1 MASEPRDSPPGYERT
16 PPASSTHQPSN
27 NTYCHAAFAL
37 KHISKGKAAGQRAPL
52 WIRAR
57 FQALLFTLGC
67 HIQRHCG
74 KVLFI
79 GLLVFGALSVGLRV
93 AAIETDIEQ
102 LWVEAGSRVSREL
115 RYTKDKQGE
124 ENVFTSQ
131 MLIQT
136 PKQEGTNI
144 LTQESLLLHLEA
156 ALSASKVQ
164 VSLYGKSWDL
174 NKICFK
180 SGVPIIENV
189 MIERMIDKLF
199 PCMIITPLDCF
210 WEGSKLQGGSAYLPG
225 MPDIQWMNLDPLK
238 LMDQL
243 SQFTSLE
250 GFREMLDKA
259 QVGHA
264 YMNRPCLDPNDP
276 DCPLSA
282 PNKDLR
288 QSPDIAVELK
298 GGCHGFSKKFMHWQE
313 ELILGERERS
323 SQGSL
328 QSAEALQTMFLLMS
342 PKQLY
347 EHFKDDYEIHDIN
360 WNEEK
365 ATAILETWQRK
376 FVEVVHGSIPQNSSS
391 NVYAFSTTTLNDIM
405 KSFSDVSVIR
415 VAGGYLLMLAYA
427 CVTMLRWDCAKS
439 QGAVGLAGVLLVALS
454 VAAGLGLCSLLGLSF
469 NAATTQVLP
478 FLALGIGVDDMFLL
492 AHSFTETGSNI
503 PFKACD
509 TNLLSSLFCEKTG
522 DCLRRTGTSVA
533 LTSIN
538 NMIAFFMAA
547 LVPIPAL
554 RAFSLQAAVVVVFNF
569 AMVLLIFPAILSLDL
584 HRREDKRLDILCC
597 FYSPCSSRVIQI
609 QPQEFSDAN
618 DNHAPPHP
626 HAPAMG
632 TFTGSTTITTSTH
645 ITTTVQAFT
654 QCDAAGQHIVTILP
668 PTSQISTSP
677 GPPPPS
683 SSSTDQYGSRLFTPS
698 SSTRD
703 LLSQTEENNPG
714 RECVPLPFLRWDL
727 ARFARDK
734 YAPLLL
740 KPETKTAVV
749 VAFVA
754 LLGLSLYG
762 TTKVHDGLYL
772 TDIVPRDTK
781 EYDFISAQFKY
792 FSFYNMYLV
801 TMDGFDYAHSQ
812 RELVQLHNAFNSVK
826 YIVRDSDQKLP
837 RMWLHYFQDWLRGLQ
852 ASFDADWE
860 AGRITYESYRN
871 GTEDGALAYKLL
883 IQTGSKKEPFNYSQL
898 TSRRLV
904 DDDGMIP
911 AEVFYIYLTVW
922 VSNDPL
928 GYAASQAN
936 FYPHPHEWIHDKYDT
951 TGENLRIPAA
961 EPLEFAQFPF
971 YLNGLRQASDFIE
984 AIESVRSICEEFM
997 RKGIQNYPNG
1007 YPFLFWEQYI
1017 GLRHWF
1023 LLSISVV
1030 LACTF
1035 LVCAIL
1041 LLNPW
1046 TAGVIVFILAMMTVE
1061 LFGIM
1066 GLIGIKLSA
1075 IPVVILIASVGIGV
1089 EFTVHIALGF
1099 LTAIGDRNTRSAVAL
1114 EHMFAPVMD
1123 GAISTLLGVLMLA
1136 GSEFDFI
1143 MRYFFAVLAIL
1154 TLLGILNG
1162 LVLLPVLLSIMG
1174 PPAEVAP
1181 ANGGNCLSSP
1191 SPKVTPPAMNHHG
1204 YYAGHIPS
1212 GRRQAFSEVSD
1223 SEYYSETTTT
1233 SGIGEEDYKHSDR
1246 SAYITAPNQPPTSRI
1261 LLEASKNPTF
1271 PKLTVVKP
1279 FSEGPAAGDPKDQ
1292 ANESA
1297 QNAVNS
1303 ISSQVM
1309 RWDGKQDYQGHRR
1322 QHLPSDRAH
1331 CPGRTTHC
1339 GPSRGPQQNRTKAP
1353 AHAGNTVTMVTAT
1366 ASVTVAVHPSL
1377 PGSYQGYMH
1386 EGFED
1391 SESDSFEDTKRTSQ
1405 TYGRAT
1411 HSSKRDSLEIQDLES
1426 LEKNQHQAKQGLAT
1440 SGLSESDT
1448 APAFEVTVMAPQ
1460 PQGQPRGREAGEGTD
1475 STAQRCPVQARL
1487 QLRFERT
1494 GILRKMLACLHML
1507 KTEQPARELLAFEF
1521 WPPNRPHSLTLLK
1534 THSYSFHEDSG

>member
-1 MASEPRDSPPGYERT
+1 MASDPRDPGPAGGVFGDLPPSYTRSPPPVNSDLLRR
-16 PPASSTHQPSN
+16 PS
-27 NTYCHAAFAL
+27 YCHAAFAL
-37 KHISKGKAAGQRAPL
+37 KQISKGKAVGQKAPL
-52 WIRAR
+52 WIRAK
-57 FQALLFTLGC
+57 FQAFLFSLGC

-93 AAIETDIEQ
+93 AAIETDIEK
-102 LWVEAGSRVSREL
+102 LWVEAGSRVSKEL
-115 RYTKDKQGE
+115 RYTKEKQGE
-124 ENVFTSQ
+124 ESVFTSQ

-144 LTQESLLLHLEA
+144 LTQEALLLHLEA

-199 PCMIITPLDCF
+199 PCMIVTPLDCF

-238 LMDQL
+238 LMEEL

-264 YMNRPCLDPNDP
+264 YMNRPCLDPNDT
-276 DCPLSA
+276 DCPYSA
-282 PNKDLR
+282 PNKDPW
-288 QSPDIAVELK
+288 QVPDIAAELQ

-313 ELILGERERS
+313 ELILGERVKD
-323 SQGSL
+323 SQNAL

-360 WNEEK
+360 WNEDK
-365 ATAILETWQRK
+365 ATAILESWQRK

-492 AHSFTETGSNI
+492 AHSFTETRSNI
-503 PFKACD
+503 PFK
-509 TNLLSSLFCEKTG
+509 ERTG

-538 NMIAFFMAA
+538 NMLAFFMAA

-554 RAFSLQAAVVVVFNF
+554 RAFSLQAAIVVVFNF

-584 HRREDKRLDILCC
+584 QRREDKRLDILCC

-618 DNHAPPHP
+618 DNHQ
-626 HAPAMG
+626 HAPA
-632 TFTGSTTITTSTH
+632 TPTYTGSTITTSTH

-677 GPPPPS
+677 PS
-683 SSSTDQYGSRLFTPS
+683 MVLSTPTPTADPYGSQLFTTS

-703 LLSQTEENNPG
+703 LLAQVEEPKEG
-714 RECVPLPFLRWDL
+714 RECVPLPFFRWNL
-727 ARFARDK
+727 SNFAREK

-740 KPETKTAVV
+740 KPETKTVV
-749 VAFVA
+749 VVVFVA
-754 LLGLSLYG
+754 LLSLSLYG
-762 TTKVHDGLYL
+762 TTMVHDGLYL

-781 EYDFISAQFKY
+781 EYDFITAQFKY

-801 TMDGFDYAHSQ
+801 TMDGFDYARSQ
-812 RELVQLHNAFNSVK
+812 RQLLQLHNAFNSVK
-826 YIVRDSDQKLP
+826 YVVKDSNHRLP
-837 RMWLHYFQDWLRGLQ
+837 RMWLHYFQDWLKGLQ
-852 ASFDADWE
+852 ATFDADWE
-860 AGRITYESYRN
+860 AGRITSDSYRN

-883 IQTGSKKEPFNYSQL
+883 IQTGSKKDPFNYSQL

-904 DDDGMIP
+904 DEDGLIP
-911 AEVFYIYLTVW
+911 PEVFYIYLTVW

-936 FYPHPHEWIHDKYDT
+936 FYPHPREWIHDKYDT

-984 AIESVRSICEEFM
+984 AIESVRTICEEFM
-997 RKGIQNYPNG
+997 RQGIQNYPNG

-1046 TAGVIVFILAMMTVE
+1046 TAGIIVFILAMMTVE

-1099 LTAIGDRNTRSAVAL
+1099 LTAIGDRNTRSAVAM
-1114 EHMFAPVMD
+1114 EHMFAPVID

-1162 LVLLPVLLSIMG
+1162 LVLLPVLLSLMG
-1174 PPAEVAP
+1174 PPAEVIP
-1181 ANGGNCLSSP
+1181 ANNGNHLQSP
-1191 SPKVTPPAMNHHG
+1191 SPEPMPPPMNHHG
-1204 YYAGHIPS
+1204 YYAGHIPK
-1212 GRRQAFSEVSD
+1212 GPRQAFSETSD

-1233 SGIGEEDYKHSDR
+1233 SGICEEEYKYCDR
-1246 SAYITAPNQPPTSRI
+1246 STYITPPAQPPTSHI
-1261 LLEASKNPTF
+1261 LLEASKNPSF

-1279 FSEGPAAGDPKDQ
+1279 F
-1292 ANESA
+1292 NESSSKGQNSESK

-1303 ISSQVM
+1303 VSSQIT
-1309 RWDGKQDYQGHRR
+1309 RWDNKHEYQGQRR
-1322 QHLPSDRAH
+1322 QHLPSDRTH
-1331 CPGRTTHC
+1331 CPRRTTQC
-1339 GPSRGPQQNRTKAP
+1339 GPGPQPGRGQHQNRTTAP
-1353 AHAGNTVTMVTAT
+1353 VHSPGALQRPNNAITMVTAT

-1386 EGFED
+1386 EGFENN
-1391 SESDSFEDTKRTSQ
+1391 ESDSLDDSKRTSQ
-1405 TYGRAT
+1405 TYGKAT
-1411 HSSKRDSLEIQDLES
+1411 HYKRDSLELQDLES
-1426 LEKNQHQAKQGLAT
+1426 TEKSQHQANQTLGGAWI
-1440 SGLSESDT
+1440 
-1448 APAFEVTVMAPQ
+1448 
-1460 PQGQPRGREAGEGTD
+1460 
-1475 STAQRCPVQARL
+1475 QAA
-1487 QLRFERT
+1487 
-1494 GILRKMLACLHML
+1494 KDC
-1507 KTEQPARELLAFEF
+1507 
-1521 WPPNRPHSLTLLK
+1521 
-1534 THSYSFHEDSG
+1534 

>member
-1 MASEPRDSPPGYERT
+1 QSNGFCSSDICNSGDLTDDDDNNAAVIFSP
-16 PPASSTHQPSN
+16 SLLLQ
-27 NTYCHAAFAL
+27 
-37 KHISKGKAAGQRAPL
+37 IQGKAVGQKAPL

-57 FQALLFTLGC
+57 FQAFLFSLGC

-93 AAIETDIEQ
+93 AAIETNIEQ
-102 LWVEAGSRVSREL
+102 LWVEAGSRVSTEL
-115 RYTKDKQGE
+115 RYTREKQGE
-124 ENVFTSQ
+124 ESVFTSQ

-136 PKQEGTNI
+136 PKEEGTNI
-144 LTQESLLLHLEA
+144 LTQEALLVHMEA

-164 VSLYGKSWDL
+164 VSLFGKSWDL
-174 NKICFK
+174 NKICYK
-180 SGVPIIENV
+180 SGVPIIENI
-189 MIERMIDKLF
+189 MIERLF

-210 WEGSKLQGGSAYLPG
+210 WEGAKLQGGSAYLPG
-225 MPDIQWMNLDPLK
+225 MPDIQWMNLDPVK
-238 LMDQL
+238 LMEEL

-264 YMNRPCLDPNDP
+264 YMNRPCLDPSDP

-282 PNKDLR
+282 PNKEQR
-288 QSPDIAVELK
+288 ESPDIAGRLQ
-298 GGCHGFSKKFMHWQE
+298 GGCHGFSRKFMHWQE
-313 ELILGERERS
+313 ELILGGRVKS
-323 SQGSL
+323 SQDAL
-328 QSAEALQTMFLLMS
+328 LSAEALQTMFLLMS
-342 PKQLY
+342 PKQLF
-347 EHFKDDYEIHDIN
+347 EHFKDDYEILDIN

-365 ATAILETWQRK
+365 ATAILESWQRK
-376 FVEVVHGSIPQNSSS
+376 FVEVVHQSIPDNSSQS
-391 NVYAFSTTTLNDIM
+391 IHAFSTTTLNDIM

-503 PFKACD
+503 PFK
-509 TNLLSSLFCEKTG
+509 ERTG

-538 NMIAFFMAA
+538 NMLAFFMAA

-554 RAFSLQAAVVVVFNF
+554 RAFSLQAAIVVVFNF

-584 HRREDKRLDILCC
+584 HRREDKRLDVLCC
-597 FYSPCSSRVIQI
+597 LYSPCSDRVIQLSPTRLDR
-609 QPQEFSDAN
+609 QS
-618 DNHAPPHP
+618 PPARRSP
-626 HAPAMG
+626 PRCRLSRSATPPA
-632 TFTGSTTITTSTH
+632 
-645 ITTTVQAFT
+645 
-654 QCDAAGQHIVTILP
+654 
-668 PTSQISTSP
+668 STSSP
-677 GPPPPS
+677 SCRLHPRSPPAPPPS
-683 SSSTDQYGSRLFTPS
+683 SSVLPRKLKVKKSENALNNHSSKSVVFVELNAKARLSAPPTALSPSPSTTSVPDPYGSQLFTPTS

-703 LLSQTEENNPG
+703 LLAQVEDSKSG
-714 RECVPLPFLRWDL
+714 KKCVPLPFLRWNL
-727 ARFARDK
+727 SSFARDK

-740 KPETKTAVV
+740 KPKSKAVV
-749 VAFVA
+749 VVLFLG

-762 TTKVHDGLYL
+762 TTMVHDGLYL

-781 EYDFISAQFKY
+781 EYDFIDAQFKY

-801 TMDGFDYAHSQ
+801 TMDGFDYARSQ
-812 RELVQLHNAFNSVK
+812 RLLIQLHNAFNSVR
-826 YIVRDSDQKLP
+826 YVVRDSDDKLP

-852 ASFDADWE
+852 AAFDADWQ
-860 AGRITYESYRN
+860 AGRITADSYRN

-883 IQTGSKKEPFNYSQL
+883 IQTGSKKEPFNLSQL
-898 TSRRLV
+898 TTRRLV
-904 DDDGMIP
+904 DAEGLIP
-911 AEVFYIYLTVW
+911 PEVFYIYLTVW

-936 FYPHPHEWIHDKYDT
+936 FYPHPREWIHDKYDT

-971 YLNGLRQASDFIE
+971 YLNGLRQASDFVE
-984 AIESVRSICEEFM
+984 AIESVRAICDEFS
-997 RKGIQNYPNG
+997 RKGVLNYPNG

-1046 TAGVIVFILAMMTVE
+1046 TAGIIVFILAMMTVE

-1099 LTAIGDRNTRSAVAL
+1099 LTAIGSRNKRSAVAL
-1114 EHMFAPVMD
+1114 EHMFAPVVD

-1154 TLLGILNG
+1154 TVLGMLNG
-1162 LVLLPVLLSIMG
+1162 LVLLPVLLSMTG
-1174 PPAEVAP
+1174 PPAEVTPVDNAS
-1181 ANGGNCLSSP
+1181 CLPTP
-1191 SPKVTPPAMNHHG
+1191 SPEPPLPPPMTHHG
-1204 YYAGHIPS
+1204 FYAGHHNPRS
-1212 GRRQAFSEVSD
+1212 SRQQLF
-1223 SEYYSETTTT
+1223 
-1233 SGIGEEDYKHSDR
+1233 
-1246 SAYITAPNQPPTSRI
+1246 
-1261 LLEASKNPTF
+1261 LLQ
-1271 PKLTVVKP
+1271 VVKP
-1279 FSEGPAAGDPKDQ
+1279 FTETTTAAGGRIEPLS
-1292 ANESA
+1292 ESTLTA
-1297 QNAVNS
+1297 QS
-1303 ISSQVM
+1303 PLGSQVTC
-1309 RWDGKQDYQGHRR
+1309 WDGNKREQQKRLPAPAG

-1331 CPGRTTHC
+1331 FAGRTC
-1339 GPSRGPQQNRTKAP
+1339 QNGPRLQNGRRPQPNRTKGPSYGHSSSAAP
-1353 AHAGNTVTMVTAT
+1353 AQPGASGGPVTMVTAT
-1366 ASVTVAVHPSL
+1366 ASVTVAVHPNL
-1377 PGSYQGYMH
+1377 PGAAYQGYMH
-1386 EGFED
+1386 EGFDTD
-1391 SESDSFEDTKRTSQ
+1391 SESDCFEAASRTFGDK
-1405 TYGRAT
+1405 TNF
-1411 HSSKRDSLEIQDLES
+1411 SSCKRDSLELQDLEAA
-1426 LEKNQHQAKQGLAT
+1426 QAQTEYRLGKTQGERLFYFHPDTKQEEDLFLFVLFRLNK
-1440 SGLSESDT
+1440 LSS
-1448 APAFEVTVMAPQ
+1448 FSVFCV
-1460 PQGQPRGREAGEGTD
+1460 
-1475 STAQRCPVQARL
+1475 L
-1487 QLRFERT
+1487 QV
-1494 GILRKMLACLHML
+1494 G
-1507 KTEQPARELLAFEF
+1507 
-1521 WPPNRPHSLTLLK
+1521 
-1534 THSYSFHEDSG
+1534 

>member
-1 MASEPRDSPPGYERT
+1 MASDPRDPGPAGGVFGDLPPSYTRSPPPVNSDLLRR
-16 PPASSTHQPSN
+16 PS
-27 NTYCHAAFAL
+27 YCHAAFAL
-37 KHISKGKAAGQRAPL
+37 KQISKGKAVGQKAPL

-57 FQALLFTLGC
+57 FQAFLFSLGC

-93 AAIETDIEQ
+93 AAIETDIEK
-102 LWVEAGSRVSREL
+102 LWVEAGSRVSKEL
-115 RYTKDKQGE
+115 RYTKEKQGE
-124 ENVFTSQ
+124 ESVFTSQ

-144 LTQESLLLHLEA
+144 LTQEALLLHLEA

-199 PCMIITPLDCF
+199 PCMIVTPLDCF

-238 LMDQL
+238 LMEEL

-264 YMNRPCLDPNDP
+264 YMNRPCLDPNDT
-276 DCPLSA
+276 DCPYSA
-282 PNKDLR
+282 PNKDPW
-288 QSPDIAVELK
+288 QVPDIAAELQ

-313 ELILGERERS
+313 ELILGERVKD
-323 SQGSL
+323 SQNAL

-360 WNEEK
+360 WNEDK
-365 ATAILETWQRK
+365 ATAILESWQRK

-492 AHSFTETGSNI
+492 AHSFTETRSNI
-503 PFKACD
+503 PFK
-509 TNLLSSLFCEKTG
+509 ERTG

-538 NMIAFFMAA
+538 NMLAFFMAA

-554 RAFSLQAAVVVVFNF
+554 RAFSLQAAIVVVFNF

-584 HRREDKRLDILCC
+584 QRREDKRLDILCC

-618 DNHAPPHP
+618 DNHQ
-626 HAPAMG
+626 HAPA
-632 TFTGSTTITTSTH
+632 TPTYTGSTITTSTH

-677 GPPPPS
+677 PS
-683 SSSTDQYGSRLFTPS
+683 MVLSTPTPTADPYGSQLFTTS

-703 LLSQTEENNPG
+703 LLAQVEEPKEG
-714 RECVPLPFLRWDL
+714 RECVPLPFFRWNL
-727 ARFARDK
+727 SNFAREK

-740 KPETKTAVV
+740 KPETKTVV
-749 VAFVA
+749 VVVFVA
-754 LLGLSLYG
+754 LLSLSLYG
-762 TTKVHDGLYL
+762 TTMVHDGLYL

-781 EYDFISAQFKY
+781 EYDFITAQFKY

-801 TMDGFDYAHSQ
+801 TMDGFDYARSQ
-812 RELVQLHNAFNSVK
+812 RQLLQLHNAFNSVK
-826 YIVRDSDQKLP
+826 YVVKDSNHRLP
-837 RMWLHYFQDWLRGLQ
+837 RMWLHYFQDWLKGLQ
-852 ASFDADWE
+852 ATFDADWE
-860 AGRITYESYRN
+860 AGRITSDSYRN

-883 IQTGSKKEPFNYSQL
+883 IQTGSKKDPFNYSQL

-904 DDDGMIP
+904 DEDGLIP
-911 AEVFYIYLTVW
+911 PEVFYIYLTVW

-936 FYPHPHEWIHDKYDT
+936 FYPHPREWIHDKYDT

-984 AIESVRSICEEFM
+984 AIESVRTICEEFM
-997 RKGIQNYPNG
+997 RQGIQNYPNG

-1099 LTAIGDRNTRSAVAL
+1099 LTAIGDRNTRSAVAM
-1114 EHMFAPVMD
+1114 EHMFAPVID

-1162 LVLLPVLLSIMG
+1162 LVLLPVLLSLMG
-1174 PPAEVAP
+1174 PPAEVIP
-1181 ANGGNCLSSP
+1181 ANNGNHLQSP
-1191 SPKVTPPAMNHHG
+1191 SPEPMPPPMNHHG
-1204 YYAGHIPS
+1204 YYAGHIPK
-1212 GRRQAFSEVSD
+1212 GPRQAFSETSD

-1233 SGIGEEDYKHSDR
+1233 SGICEEEYKYCDR
-1246 SAYITAPNQPPTSRI
+1246 STYITPPAQPPTSHI
-1261 LLEASKNPTF
+1261 LLEASKNPSF

-1279 FSEGPAAGDPKDQ
+1279 F
-1292 ANESA
+1292 NESSSKGQNSESK

-1303 ISSQVM
+1303 VSSQIT
-1309 RWDGKQDYQGHRR
+1309 RWDNKHEYQGQRR
-1322 QHLPSDRAH
+1322 QHLPSDRTH
-1331 CPGRTTHC
+1331 CPRRTTQC
-1339 GPSRGPQQNRTKAP
+1339 GPGPQPGRGQHQNRTTAP
-1353 AHAGNTVTMVTAT
+1353 AHSPGALQRPNNAITMVTAT

-1386 EGFED
+1386 EGFENN
-1391 SESDSFEDTKRTSQ
+1391 ESDSLDDSKRTSQ
-1405 TYGRAT
+1405 TYGKAT
-1411 HSSKRDSLEIQDLES
+1411 HYKRDSLELQDLES
-1426 LEKNQHQAKQGLAT
+1426 TEKSQHQANQTLGGAWI
-1440 SGLSESDT
+1440 
-1448 APAFEVTVMAPQ
+1448 
-1460 PQGQPRGREAGEGTD
+1460 
-1475 STAQRCPVQARL
+1475 QAA
-1487 QLRFERT
+1487 
-1494 GILRKMLACLHML
+1494 KDC
-1507 KTEQPARELLAFEF
+1507 
-1521 WPPNRPHSLTLLK
+1521 
-1534 THSYSFHEDSG
+1534 

>member
-1 MASEPRDSPPGYERT
+1 MASDPRDPGPAGGVNGDLPPSYTRSPPPVNSDLLRR
-16 PPASSTHQPSN
+16 PS
-27 NTYCHAAFAL
+27 YCHAAFAL
-37 KHISKGKAAGQRAPL
+37 KQISKGKAVGQKAPL

-57 FQALLFTLGC
+57 FQAFLFSLGC

-93 AAIETDIEQ
+93 AAIETDIEK
-102 LWVEAGSRVSREL
+102 LWVEAGSRVSKEL
-115 RYTKDKQGE
+115 HYTKEKQGE
-124 ENVFTSQ
+124 ESVFTSQ

-136 PKQEGTNI
+136 PKQEGNNI
-144 LTQESLLLHLEA
+144 LTQEALLLHLEA

-199 PCMIITPLDCF
+199 PCMIVTPLDCF

-238 LMDQL
+238 LMEEL

-250 GFREMLDKA
+250 GFRDMLDKA

-264 YMNRPCLDPNDP
+264 YMNRPCLDPNDT
-276 DCPLSA
+276 DCPHSA
-282 PNKDLR
+282 PNKDPW
-288 QSPDIAVELK
+288 QVPDIAAELQ

-313 ELILGERERS
+313 ELILGERVKD
-323 SQGSL
+323 SQNAL

-360 WNEEK
+360 WNEDK
-365 ATAILETWQRK
+365 ATAILESWQRK
-376 FVEVVHGSIPQNSSS
+376 FVEIVHGSIPQNSSS

-492 AHSFTETGSNI
+492 AHSFTETRSNI
-503 PFKACD
+503 PFK
-509 TNLLSSLFCEKTG
+509 ERTG

-554 RAFSLQAAVVVVFNF
+554 RAFSLQAAIVVVFNF

-609 QPQEFSDAN
+609 QPQEFSDSN
-618 DNHAPPHP
+618 DNNQ
-626 HAPAMG
+626 HAPA
-632 TFTGSTTITTSTH
+632 TPTYTGSTITTSTH

-677 GPPPPS
+677 PS
-683 SSSTDQYGSRLFTPS
+683 MVLSTPTPTADPYGSQLFTTS

-703 LLSQTEENNPG
+703 LLAQVEEPKEG
-714 RECVPLPFLRWDL
+714 RECVPLPFFRWNL
-727 ARFARDK
+727 SNFAREK

-740 KPETKTAVV
+740 KPETKTVV
-749 VAFVA
+749 VVVFVA
-754 LLGLSLYG
+754 LLSLSLYG
-762 TTKVHDGLYL
+762 TTMVHDGLYL

-781 EYDFISAQFKY
+781 EYDFITAQFKY

-801 TMDGFDYAHSQ
+801 TMDGFDYARSQ
-812 RELVQLHNAFNSVK
+812 RQLLQLHNAFNSVK
-826 YIVRDSDQKLP
+826 YVVKDSNHKLP
-837 RMWLHYFQDWLRGLQ
+837 RMWLHYFQDWLKGLQ
-852 ASFDADWE
+852 ATFDADWE
-860 AGRITYESYRN
+860 AGRITYDSYRN

-904 DDDGMIP
+904 DEDGLIP
-911 AEVFYIYLTVW
+911 PEVFYIYLTVW

-936 FYPHPHEWIHDKYDT
+936 FYPHPREWIHDKYDT

-984 AIESVRSICEEFM
+984 AIESVRTVCEEFM
-997 RKGIQNYPNG
+997 RQGIQNYPNG

-1099 LTAIGDRNTRSAVAL
+1099 LTAIGDRNTRSAMAM
-1114 EHMFAPVMD
+1114 EHMFAPVID

-1162 LVLLPVLLSIMG
+1162 LVLLPVLLSLMG
-1174 PPAEVAP
+1174 PPAEVVP
-1181 ANGGNCLSSP
+1181 ANNGNHLQSP
-1191 SPKVTPPAMNHHG
+1191 FPEPMPPPMNTHG
-1204 YYAGHIPS
+1204 YYDGYIPK
-1212 GRRQAFSEVSD
+1212 GPRQAFSETSD

-1233 SGIGEEDYKHSDR
+1233 SGIGEEEYKYCDR
-1246 SAYITAPNQPPTSRI
+1246 SAYITSPAQPPTSHI
-1261 LLEASKNPTF
+1261 LLEASKNPSF
-1271 PKLTVVKP
+1271 PKLTVSRP
-1279 FSEGPAAGDPKDQ
+1279 
-1292 ANESA
+1292 
-1297 QNAVNS
+1297 
-1303 ISSQVM
+1303 
-1309 RWDGKQDYQGHRR
+1309 
-1322 QHLPSDRAH
+1322 DRK
-1331 CPGRTTHC
+1331 
-1339 GPSRGPQQNRTKAP
+1339 N
-1353 AHAGNTVTMVTAT
+1353 
-1366 ASVTVAVHPSL
+1366 
-1377 PGSYQGYMH
+1377 
-1386 EGFED
+1386 
-1391 SESDSFEDTKRTSQ
+1391 SESKC
-1405 TYGRAT
+1405 
-1411 HSSKRDSLEIQDLES
+1411 L
-1426 LEKNQHQAKQGLAT
+1426 
-1440 SGLSESDT
+1440 
-1448 APAFEVTVMAPQ
+1448 
-1460 PQGQPRGREAGEGTD
+1460 
-1475 STAQRCPVQARL
+1475 RCSA
-1487 QLRFERT
+1487 
-1494 GILRKMLACLHML
+1494 
-1507 KTEQPARELLAFEF
+1507 
-1521 WPPNRPHSLTLLK
+1521 
-1534 THSYSFHEDSG
+1534 

>member
-1 MASEPRDSPPGYERT
+1 
-16 PPASSTHQPSN
+16 STV
-27 NTYCHAAFAL
+27 
-37 KHISKGKAAGQRAPL
+37 GQKAPL

-57 FQALLFTLGC
+57 FQAFLFSLGC

-93 AAIETDIEQ
+93 AAIETDIEK
-102 LWVEAGSRVSREL
+102 LWVEAGSRVSKEL
-115 RYTKDKQGE
+115 RYTKEKQGE
-124 ENVFTSQ
+124 ESVFTSQ
-131 MLIQT
+131 MLIQI

-144 LTQESLLLHLEA
+144 LTQEALLLHLEA

-189 MIERMIDKLF
+189 MIERLF
-199 PCMIITPLDCF
+199 PCMIVTPLDCF
-210 WEGSKLQGGSAYLPG
+210 WEGSKMQGGSAYLPG

-238 LMDQL
+238 LMEEL

-250 GFREMLDKA
+250 SFREMLDKA

-264 YMNRPCLDPNDP
+264 YMNRPCLDPNDT
-276 DCPLSA
+276 DCPHSA
-282 PNKDLR
+282 PNKDPR
-288 QSPDIAVELK
+288 QVPDIAAELQ

-313 ELILGERERS
+313 ELILGERVKD
-323 SQGSL
+323 SQNAL

-347 EHFKDDYEIHDIN
+347 EHFKGDYEIHDIN
-360 WNEEK
+360 WNEDK
-365 ATAILETWQRK
+365 ATAILESWQRK

-492 AHSFTETGSNI
+492 AHSFTETRSNI
-503 PFKACD
+503 PFK
-509 TNLLSSLFCEKTG
+509 ERTG
-522 DCLRRTGTSVA
+522 DCLRRTGT
-533 LTSIN
+533 
-538 NMIAFFMAA
+538 MC
-547 LVPIPAL
+547 
-554 RAFSLQAAVVVVFNF
+554 
-569 AMVLLIFPAILSLDL
+569 ILSFWYLTCGFICL
-584 HRREDKRLDILCC
+584 
-597 FYSPCSSRVIQI
+597 FSSSPCSSRVIQI

-618 DNHAPPHP
+618 DNHQ
-626 HAPAMG
+626 HAPA
-632 TFTGSTTITTSTH
+632 TPTYTGSTITTSTH

-677 GPPPPS
+677 PS
-683 SSSTDQYGSRLFTPS
+683 MVLSTPTPTPTTDPYSSQLFTTS

-703 LLSQTEENNPG
+703 LLAQVEEPKEG
-714 RECVPLPFLRWDL
+714 RECVPLPFFRWNL
-727 ARFARDK
+727 SNFAREK

-740 KPETKTAVV
+740 KPETKTVV
-749 VAFVA
+749 VVVFVA
-754 LLGLSLYG
+754 LLSLSLYG
-762 TTKVHDGLYL
+762 TTMVHDGLYL

-781 EYDFISAQFKY
+781 EYDFITAQFKY

-812 RELVQLHNAFNSVK
+812 RQLLQLHNAFNSVK
-826 YIVRDSDQKLP
+826 YVVKDSNHKLP
-837 RMWLHYFQDWLRGLQ
+837 RMWLHYFQDWLKGLQ
-852 ASFDADWE
+852 ATFDADWE
-860 AGRITYESYRN
+860 AGRITYDSYRN

-883 IQTGSKKEPFNYSQL
+883 IQTGSKKDPFNYSQL

-904 DDDGMIP
+904 DEDGLIP
-911 AEVFYIYLTVW
+911 PEVFYIYLTVW

-936 FYPHPHEWIHDKYDT
+936 FYPHPREWINDKYDT

-984 AIESVRSICEEFM
+984 AIESVRTICEEFM
-997 RKGIQNYPNG
+997 RQGIQNYPNG
-1007 YPFLFWEQYI
+1007 YPFMFWEQYI

-1099 LTAIGDRNTRSAVAL
+1099 LTAIGDRNTRAAVAM
-1114 EHMFAPVMD
+1114 EHMFAPVID

-1162 LVLLPVLLSIMG
+1162 LVLLPVLLSLMG
-1174 PPAEVAP
+1174 PPAEVIPTNNASH
-1181 ANGGNCLSSP
+1181 LQSP
-1191 SPKVTPPAMNHHG
+1191 SPEPMPPPMNHHG
-1204 YYAGHIPS
+1204 YYAGHIPR
-1212 GRRQAFSEVSD
+1212 GPHQAFSENSD
-1223 SEYYSETTTT
+1223 SEYYSETTST
-1233 SGIGEEDYKHSDR
+1233 SGIGEEEYKYCDR
-1246 SAYITAPNQPPTSRI
+1246 SAYITSPAQSPTSHI
-1261 LLEASKNPTF
+1261 LLEASKNPSF
-1271 PKLTVVKP
+1271 PKLTVRQN
-1279 FSEGPAAGDPKDQ
+1279 SESK
-1292 ANESA
+1292 

-1303 ISSQVM
+1303 VSSQIT
-1309 RWDGKQDYQGHRR
+1309 RWDNKHEYQGQRR
-1322 QHLPSDRAH
+1322 QHLPSDRTH
-1331 CPGRTTHC
+1331 CPRRTTQC
-1339 GPSRGPQQNRTKAP
+1339 GLGPQPGRGQQQNRTTAP
-1353 AHAGNTVTMVTAT
+1353 AHSPGALQHPNNAITMVTAT

-1377 PGSYQGYMH
+1377 PGSYQDYMH
-1386 EGFED
+1386 EEFED
-1391 SESDSFEDTKRTSQ
+1391 NESDSFDNSKRISQ
-1405 TYGRAT
+1405 TYGKST
-1411 HSSKRDSLEIQDLES
+1411 HYKRDSLELQDLES
-1426 LEKNQHQAKQGLAT
+1426 TKKNQHQANQALGKD
-1440 SGLSESDT
+1440 SDLLI
-1448 APAFEVTVMAPQ
+1448 AFKFQIP
-1460 PQGQPRGREAGEGTD
+1460 
-1475 STAQRCPVQARL
+1475 
-1487 QLRFERT
+1487 
-1494 GILRKMLACLHML
+1494 ILDMI
-1507 KTEQPARELLAFEF
+1507 
-1521 WPPNRPHSLTLLK
+1521 
-1534 THSYSFHEDSG
+1534 

>member
-16 PPASSTHQPSN
+16 PPPNSTRQPRS

-115 RYTKDKQGE
+115 RYTKEKQGE
-124 ENVFTSQ
+124 ETVFTSQ

-144 LTQESLLLHLEA
+144 LTQEALLLHLEA

-199 PCMIITPLDCF
+199 PCMIVTPLDCF

-238 LMDQL
+238 LMEEL

-276 DCPLSA
+276 DCPQSA

-313 ELILGERERS
+313 ELILGERAKN

-360 WNEEK
+360 WNEDK

-376 FVEVVHGSIPQNSSS
+376 FVEVVHSSIPQNSSS

-405 KSFSDVSVIR
+405 KSFSDISVIR

-503 PFKACD
+503 PFK
-509 TNLLSSLFCEKTG
+509 ERTG

-618 DNHAPPHP
+618 DNHPPPHA
-626 HAPAMG
+626 HAPATP

-677 GPPPPS
+677 APPAS
-683 SSSTDQYGSRLFTPS
+683 SSSSNDPYGSSLFTPS

-703 LLSQTEENNPG
+703 LLSQTEESRPV
-714 RECVPLPFLRWDL
+714 RDCAPLPFLRWDL

-740 KPETKTAVV
+740 KPETKTVVV

-762 TTKVHDGLYL
+762 TTMVRDGLYL

-801 TMDGFDYAHSQ
+801 TMDRFDYARSQ
-812 RELVQLHNAFNSVK
+812 RELLQLHNAFNSVK
-826 YIVRDSDQKLP
+826 YVVRDSEQKLP

-860 AGRITYESYRN
+860 AGRITYDSYRN

-904 DDDGMIP
+904 DNDGMIP

-1162 LVLLPVLLSIMG
+1162 LVLLPVLLSVMG
-1174 PPAEVAP
+1174 PPAEVTP
-1181 ANGGNCLSSP
+1181 ANSGNCLSSP
-1191 SPKVTPPAMNHHG
+1191 SPELTPPTMNHHG
-1204 YYAGHIPS
+1204 YYAGHVPR

-1233 SGIGEEDYKHSDR
+1233 SGIGEEDYKHCDR
-1246 SAYITAPNQPPTSRI
+1246 SAYITAPTQHPTSHI

-1279 FSEGPAAGDPKDQ
+1279 FSEGSAAGGLRDQ
-1292 ANESA
+1292 ASEST

-1309 RWDGKQDYQGHRR
+1309 RFDGKQEYQGHRR
-1322 QHLPSDRAH
+1322 QHLPSDRTH
-1331 CPGRTTHC
+1331 CAGRTTHC

-1353 AHAGNTVTMVTAT
+1353 VHAGNTVTMVTAT

-1391 SESDSFEDTKRTSQ
+1391 SESDFFEDTKRTSQ
-1405 TYGRAT
+1405 SYGKAT
-1411 HSSKRDSLEIQDLES
+1411 DSSQRDSLEIQDLES
-1426 LEKNQHQAKQGLAT
+1426 LEKNQHQANQGL
-1440 SGLSESDT
+1440 G
-1448 APAFEVTVMAPQ
+1448 
-1460 PQGQPRGREAGEGTD
+1460 GT
-1475 STAQRCPVQARL
+1475 RIQAA
-1487 QLRFERT
+1487 
-1494 GILRKMLACLHML
+1494 KDC
-1507 KTEQPARELLAFEF
+1507 
-1521 WPPNRPHSLTLLK
+1521 
-1534 THSYSFHEDSG
+1534 

>member
-1 MASEPRDSPPGYERT
+1 MSLSLT
-16 PPASSTHQPSN
+16 PPILPGVQ
-27 NTYCHAAFAL
+27 
-37 KHISKGKAAGQRAPL
+37 GKAVGQKAPL

-57 FQALLFTLGC
+57 FQAFLFSLGC

-93 AAIETDIEQ
+93 AAIETNIEQ
-102 LWVEAGSRVSREL
+102 LWVEAGSRVSTEL
-115 RYTKDKQGE
+115 RYTREKQGE
-124 ENVFTSQ
+124 ESVFTSQ

-136 PKQEGTNI
+136 PKEEGTNI
-144 LTQESLLLHLEA
+144 LTQEALLVHMEA

-164 VSLYGKSWDL
+164 VSLFGKSWDL
-174 NKICFK
+174 NKICYK

-210 WEGSKLQGGSAYLPG
+210 WEGAKLQGGSAYLPG
-225 MPDIQWMNLDPLK
+225 MPDIQWMNLDPVK
-238 LMDQL
+238 LMEELGQY
-243 SQFTSLE
+243 TSLE
-250 GFREMLDKA
+250 GFKEMLDKA

-264 YMNRPCLDPNDP
+264 YMDRPCLDPSDP

-282 PNKDLR
+282 YNFPSF
-288 QSPDIAVELK
+288 QSPDIAGRLQ
-298 GGCHGFSKKFMHWQE
+298 GGCHGFSQKFMHWQE
-313 ELILGERERS
+313 ELILGGRVKS
-323 SQGSL
+323 SQDAL
-328 QSAEALQTMFLLMS
+328 LSAEALQSMFLLMS

-360 WNEEK
+360 WNAEK
-365 ATAILETWQRK
+365 ATAILESWQRK
-376 FVEVVHGSIPQNSSS
+376 FVEVVHQSIPGNSSQS
-391 NVYAFSTTTLNDIM
+391 IHAFSTTTLNDIM

-492 AHSFTETGSNI
+492 AHSFTEAGSNI
-503 PFKACD
+503 PFK
-509 TNLLSSLFCEKTG
+509 ERTG

-554 RAFSLQAAVVVVFNF
+554 RAFSLQAAIVVVFNF

-597 FYSPCSSRVIQI
+597 LYSPCADRVIHL
-609 QPQEFSDAN
+609 S
-618 DNHAPPHP
+618 PHELSE
-626 HAPAMG
+626 AG
-632 TFTGSTTITTSTH
+632 DTQ

-668 PTSQISTSP
+668 PTSQISTNH
-677 GPPPPS
+677 
-683 SSSTDQYGSRLFTPS
+683 YGSQLFTPTS

-703 LLSQTEENNPG
+703 LLAQVEDSKSG
-714 RECVPLPFLRWDL
+714 KECVPLPFLHWNL
-727 ARFARDK
+727 SKFAREK

-740 KPETKTAVV
+740 KPKSKVAVV
-749 VAFVA
+749 VLF
-754 LLGLSLYG
+754 LGLLSLGLYG
-762 TTKVHDGLYL
+762 TTMVHDGLYL

-781 EYDFISAQFKY
+781 EYDFIDAQFKY

-801 TMDGFDYAHSQ
+801 TMDGFDYARSQ
-812 RELVQLHNAFNSVK
+812 RLLIQLHNAFNSVK
-826 YIVRDSDQKLP
+826 YVVRDSDNKLP
-837 RMWLHYFQDWLRGLQ
+837 RMWLHYFQDWLNGLQ
-852 ASFDADWE
+852 AAFDADWQ
-860 AGRITYESYRN
+860 AGRITVDSYRN

-883 IQTGSKKEPFNYSQL
+883 IQTGSKKEPFNHSQL

-904 DDDGMIP
+904 DGEGLIP
-911 AEVFYIYLTVW
+911 PEVFYIYLTVW

-936 FYPHPHEWIHDKYDT
+936 FYPHPREWIHDKYDT
-951 TGENLRIPAA
+951 TGENLRIPSA

-971 YLNGLRQASDFIE
+971 YLNGLRQASDFVE
-984 AIESVRSICEEFM
+984 AIESVRAICDEFS
-997 RKGIQNYPNG
+997 RKGVLNYPNG

-1046 TAGVIVFILAMMTVE
+1046 TAGIIVFILAMMTVE

-1099 LTAIGDRNTRSAVAL
+1099 LTAIGNRNKRTAVAL
-1114 EHMFAPVMD
+1114 EHMFAPVVD

-1154 TLLGILNG
+1154 TVLGMLNG
-1162 LVLLPVLLSIMG
+1162 LVLLPVLLSMLG
-1174 PPAEVAP
+1174 PPAEVTPVDNAS
-1181 ANGGNCLSSP
+1181 CLPTP
-1191 SPKVTPPAMNHHG
+1191 SPEPPLPPPMAHHG
-1204 YYAGHIPS
+1204 YFTAHNHPRS
-1212 GRRQAFSEVSD
+1212 PRQQAFSESSD
-1223 SEYYSETTTT
+1223 SEFYSEVTTT
-1233 SGIGEEDYKHSDR
+1233 SGIGEEDYKYCDR
-1246 SAYITAPNQPPTSRI
+1246 NAYQTTAPSTTSHI
-1261 LLEASKNPTF
+1261 LVEASKNPSF
-1271 PKLTVVKP
+1271 PKLTV
-1279 FSEGPAAGDPKDQ
+1279 STM
-1292 ANESA
+1292 SA
-1297 QNAVNS
+1297 
-1303 ISSQVM
+1303 
-1309 RWDGKQDYQGHRR
+1309 
-1322 QHLPSDRAH
+1322 
-1331 CPGRTTHC
+1331 
-1339 GPSRGPQQNRTKAP
+1339 
-1353 AHAGNTVTMVTAT
+1353 
-1366 ASVTVAVHPSL
+1366 
-1377 PGSYQGYMH
+1377 
-1386 EGFED
+1386 
-1391 SESDSFEDTKRTSQ
+1391 
-1405 TYGRAT
+1405 
-1411 HSSKRDSLEIQDLES
+1411 
-1426 LEKNQHQAKQGLAT
+1426 
-1440 SGLSESDT
+1440 
-1448 APAFEVTVMAPQ
+1448 
-1460 PQGQPRGREAGEGTD
+1460 
-1475 STAQRCPVQARL
+1475 
-1487 QLRFERT
+1487 
-1494 GILRKMLACLHML
+1494 
-1507 KTEQPARELLAFEF
+1507 
-1521 WPPNRPHSLTLLK
+1521 
-1534 THSYSFHEDSG
+1534 

>member
-1 MASEPRDSPPGYERT
+1 MASDRGVPGAGVFGDLPPSYTGSQ
-16 PPASSTHQPSN
+16 PPANPDLLRRPS
-27 NTYCHAAFAL
+27 YCHAAFAL
-37 KHISKGKAAGQRAPL
+37 KQISKGKAVGQKAPL

-57 FQALLFTLGC
+57 FQALLFSLGC

-102 LWVEAGSRVSREL
+102 LWVEAGSRVSTEL
-115 RYTKDKQGE
+115 RYTREKQGE
-124 ENVFTSQ
+124 ESVFTSQ

-136 PKQEGTNI
+136 PKEEGTNI
-144 LTQESLLLHLEA
+144 LTQEALLVHMEA

-164 VSLYGKSWDL
+164 VSLFGKSWDL
-174 NKICFK
+174 NKICYK

-210 WEGSKLQGGSAYLPG
+210 WEGAKLQGGSAYLPG
-225 MPDIQWMNLDPLK
+225 MPDIQWMNLDPVK
-238 LMDQL
+238 LMEEL

-250 GFREMLDKA
+250 GFKEMLDKA

-264 YMNRPCLDPNDP
+264 YMNRSCLDHSDP

-282 PNKDLR
+282 PNKETGE
-288 QSPDIAVELK
+288 SPNIAQHLQ
-298 GGCHGFSKKFMHWQE
+298 GGCHGFSRKFMHWQE
-313 ELILGERERS
+313 ELILGGRLKN
-323 SQGSL
+323 SQDTL
-328 QSAEALQTMFLLMS
+328 LSAEALQTMFLLMS

-365 ATAILETWQRK
+365 ATAILESWQRK
-376 FVEVVHGSIPQNSSS
+376 FVEVVHQSIPSNSSQS
-391 NVYAFSTTTLNDIM
+391 IHAFSTTTLNDIM

-492 AHSFTETGSNI
+492 AHSFTEAGSNI
-503 PFKACD
+503 PFK
-509 TNLLSSLFCEKTG
+509 ERTG

-554 RAFSLQAAVVVVFNF
+554 RAFSLQAAIVVVFNF

-597 FYSPCSSRVIQI
+597 LYSPCSDRVIHLSPHELSDGGE
-609 QPQEFSDAN
+609 QPHTPTTATAHTHQYA
-618 DNHAPPHP
+618 
-626 HAPAMG
+626 G
-632 TFTGSTTITTSTH
+632 GSTITTSTQ

-677 GPPPPS
+677 PS
-683 SSSTDQYGSRLFTPS
+683 IILLPDPYGSQLFTPTS

-703 LLSQTEENNPG
+703 LLAQVEDSKSG
-714 RECVPLPFLRWDL
+714 KKCVPLPFLHWNL
-727 ARFARDK
+727 STFAREK

-740 KPETKTAVV
+740 KPKSKAIVV
-749 VAFVA
+749 VLFLG

-762 TTKVHDGLYL
+762 TTMVHDGLYL

-781 EYDFISAQFKY
+781 EYDFIDAQFKY

-801 TMDGFDYAHSQ
+801 TMDGFDYARSQ
-812 RELVQLHNAFNSVK
+812 RLLIQLHNAFNSVR
-826 YIVRDSDQKLP
+826 YVVRDSDSKLP
-837 RMWLHYFQDWLRGLQ
+837 RMWLHYFHDWLRGLQ
-852 ASFDADWE
+852 AAFDADWQ
-860 AGRITYESYRN
+860 AGRITTDSYRN

-904 DDDGMIP
+904 DAEGLIP
-911 AEVFYIYLTVW
+911 PEVFYIYLTVW

-936 FYPHPHEWIHDKYDT
+936 FYPHPREWIHDKYDT

-971 YLNGLRQASDFIE
+971 YLNGLRQAGDFVE
-984 AIESVRSICEEFM
+984 AIESVRAICDEFS
-997 RKGIQNYPNG
+997 RKGVFNYPNG

-1046 TAGVIVFILAMMTVE
+1046 TAGIIVFILAMMTVE

-1099 LTAIGDRNTRSAVAL
+1099 LTAIGNRNKRSAVAL
-1114 EHMFAPVMD
+1114 EHMFAPVVD

-1154 TLLGILNG
+1154 TVLGMLNG
-1162 LVLLPVLLSIMG
+1162 LVLLPVLLSMMG
-1174 PPAEVAP
+1174 PPAEVTPVDNASRLP
-1181 ANGGNCLSSP
+1181 TP
-1191 SPKVTPPAMNHHG
+1191 SPEPPLPPPMTHHG
-1204 YYAGHIPS
+1204 YYTGHHNLRS
-1212 GRRQAFSEVSD
+1212 SRQQAFSESSD
-1223 SEYYSETTTT
+1223 SEYYSEMTTT
-1233 SGIGEEDYKHSDR
+1233 SGIGEEDYKYCDR
-1246 SAYITAPNQPPTSRI
+1246 SAYITSHTSAPPAASHI
-1261 LLEASKNPTF
+1261 LLEASKNPSF
-1271 PKLTVVKP
+1271 PKLTVCCMTTQIPRRSVKDLQEFICLSP
-1279 FSEGPAAGDPKDQ
+1279 TKF
-1292 ANESA
+1292 
-1297 QNAVNS
+1297 
-1303 ISSQVM
+1303 SQVTC
-1309 RWDGKQDYQGHRR
+1309 WDGNKREQQQGLHRLR
-1322 QHLPSDRAH
+1322 AESSQHLPSDRAH
-1331 CPGRTTHC
+1331 FPGRTC
-1339 GPSRGPQQNRTKAP
+1339 QSGPRLQNSRGPQPNRTKGQSYSNSTSTLP
-1353 AHAGNTVTMVTAT
+1353 IQQGSTGGPVTMVTAT
-1366 ASVTVAVHPSL
+1366 ASVTVAVHPTL
-1377 PGSYQGYMH
+1377 PGVAYQGYMH
-1386 EGFED
+1386 EGFDTD
-1391 SESDSFEDTKRTSQ
+1391 SESDCFESIRWAKHKVSQ
-1405 TYGRAT
+1405 QIG
-1411 HSSKRDSLEIQDLES
+1411 SLRLRQPDL
-1426 LEKNQHQAKQGLAT
+1426 
-1440 SGLSESDT
+1440 
-1448 APAFEVTVMAPQ
+1448 
-1460 PQGQPRGREAGEGTD
+1460 
-1475 STAQRCPVQARL
+1475 
-1487 QLRFERT
+1487 
-1494 GILRKMLACLHML
+1494 
-1507 KTEQPARELLAFEF
+1507 
-1521 WPPNRPHSLTLLK
+1521 
-1534 THSYSFHEDSG
+1534 

>member
-1 MASEPRDSPPGYERT
+1 A
-16 PPASSTHQPSN
+16 
-27 NTYCHAAFAL
+27 
-37 KHISKGKAAGQRAPL
+37 HIGQKAPL

-57 FQALLFTLGC
+57 FQAFLFSLGC
-67 HIQRHCG
+67 YIQRHCG

-93 AAIETDIEQ
+93 AAIETNIEQ
-102 LWVEAGSRVSREL
+102 LWVEAGSRVSTEL
-115 RYTKDKQGE
+115 RYTREKQGE
-124 ENVFTSQ
+124 ES
-131 MLIQT
+131 
-136 PKQEGTNI
+136 EA
-144 LTQESLLLHLEA
+144 LLVHMEA

-164 VSLYGKSWDL
+164 VSLFGKSWDL
-174 NKICFK
+174 NKICYK

-189 MIERMIDKLF
+189 MIERLF

-210 WEGSKLQGGSAYLPG
+210 WEGAKLQGGSAYLPG
-225 MPDIQWMNLDPLK
+225 MQDIQWMNLDPVK
-238 LMDQL
+238 LMEEL

-250 GFREMLDKA
+250 GFKEMLDKA

-264 YMNRPCLDPNDP
+264 YMNRPCLDPSDP

-282 PNKDLR
+282 PNKD
-288 QSPDIAVELK
+288 PDIAGRLQ
-298 GGCHGFSKKFMHWQE
+298 GGCHGFSRKFMHWQE
-313 ELILGERERS
+313 ELILGGRVKN
-323 SQGSL
+323 SQDAL
-328 QSAEALQTMFLLMS
+328 LSAEALQTMFLLMS

-365 ATAILETWQRK
+365 ATAILESWQRK
-376 FVEVVHGSIPQNSSS
+376 FVEVRTRTQISRSFKRAVLQGQQGRNK
-391 NVYAFSTTTLNDIM
+391 DILLSLRSCRRRGR
-405 KSFSDVSVIR
+405 KIR
-415 VAGGYLLMLAYA
+415 AHFLLAYA

-492 AHSFTETGSNI
+492 AHSFTETESNI
-503 PFKACD
+503 PFK
-509 TNLLSSLFCEKTG
+509 ERTG

-554 RAFSLQAAVVVVFNF
+554 RAFSLQAAIVVVFNF

-597 FYSPCSSRVIQI
+597 LYSPCSDRVIHLS
-609 QPQEFSDAN
+609 PQELSDAGEQ
-618 DNHAPPHP
+618 PHTP
-626 HAPAMG
+626 TTATAHTHQYTA
-632 TFTGSTTITTSTH
+632 GSTITTTASPSP
-645 ITTTVQAFT
+645 TTTSVP
-654 QCDAAGQHIVTILP
+654 DP
-668 PTSQISTSP
+668 
-677 GPPPPS
+677 
-683 SSSTDQYGSRLFTPS
+683 YGSQLFTPTS

-703 LLSQTEENNPG
+703 LLAQVEDSRSG
-714 RECVPLPFLRWDL
+714 KKCVPLPFLHWNL
-727 ARFARDK
+727 SNFAREK

-740 KPETKTAVV
+740 KPKSKAAVV
-749 VAFVA
+749 VLFLC

-762 TTKVHDGLYL
+762 TTMVHDGLYL

-781 EYDFISAQFKY
+781 EYDFIDAQFKY

-801 TMDGFDYAHSQ
+801 TMDGFDYARSQ
-812 RELVQLHNAFNSVK
+812 RLLIQLHNAFNSVR
-826 YIVRDSDQKLP
+826 YVVRDSDNKLP

-852 ASFDADWE
+852 AAFDADWQ
-860 AGRITYESYRN
+860 AGRITADSYRN

-904 DDDGMIP
+904 DVEGLIP
-911 AEVFYIYLTVW
+911 PEVFYIYLTVW

-936 FYPHPHEWIHDKYDT
+936 FYPHPREWIHDKYDT

-971 YLNGLRQASDFIE
+971 YLNGLRQASDFVE
-984 AIESVRSICEEFM
+984 AIESVRTICDEFS
-997 RKGIQNYPNG
+997 RKGVFNYPNG

-1046 TAGVIVFILAMMTVE
+1046 TAGIIVFILAMMTVE

-1099 LTAIGDRNTRSAVAL
+1099 LTAIGNRNKRSAVAL
-1114 EHMFAPVMD
+1114 EHMFAPVVD

-1154 TLLGILNG
+1154 TVLGMLNG
-1162 LVLLPVLLSIMG
+1162 LVLLPVLLSMMG
-1174 PPAEVAP
+1174 PPAEVTPVDNAS
-1181 ANGGNCLSSP
+1181 CLPSP
-1191 SPKVTPPAMNHHG
+1191 SPEPPLPPPMTHHG
-1204 YYAGHIPS
+1204 YYTGHPNPRS
-1212 GRRQAFSEVSD
+1212 RQQAFSESSD
-1223 SEYYSETTTT
+1223 SEYYSE
-1233 SGIGEEDYKHSDR
+1233 EN
-1246 SAYITAPNQPPTSRI
+1246 ATAPGGRI
-1261 LLEASKNPTF
+1261 EPL
-1271 PKLTVVKP
+1271 
-1279 FSEGPAAGDPKDQ
+1279 SE
-1292 ANESA
+1292 SSHIA
-1297 QNAVNS
+1297 QS
-1303 ISSQVM
+1303 PLGSQVTC
-1309 RWDGKQDYQGHRR
+1309 WDENKREQQRGFQRLQAQPG
-1322 QHLPSDRAH
+1322 QHLPGDRAH
-1331 CPGRTTHC
+1331 FPGRTFQS
-1339 GPSRGPQQNRTKAP
+1339 GPRFQNVRGPQPNRTKGLSYSHSNSTLP
-1353 AHAGNTVTMVTAT
+1353 TQQGSAGGPVTMVTAT
-1366 ASVTVAVHPSL
+1366 ASVTVAVHPTL
-1377 PGSYQGYMH
+1377 PGAAYQGYMH
-1386 EGFED
+1386 EGFDTD
-1391 SESDSFEDTKRTSQ
+1391 SESDCFEAAKRTCGDK
-1405 TYGRAT
+1405 TNF
-1411 HSSKRDSLEIQDLES
+1411 SSCKRDSLELQDLE
-1426 LEKNQHQAKQGLAT
+1426 AT
-1440 SGLSESDT
+1440 
-1448 APAFEVTVMAPQ
+1448 
-1460 PQGQPRGREAGEGTD
+1460 QGQTEYQLDKTQGEQ
-1475 STAQRCPVQARL
+1475 SFQASL
-1487 QLRFERT
+1487 
-1494 GILRKMLACLHML
+1494 
-1507 KTEQPARELLAFEF
+1507 
-1521 WPPNRPHSLTLLK
+1521 SLTVTCDRDLMSPLLK
-1534 THSYSFHEDSG
+1534 V

>member
-1 MASEPRDSPPGYERT
+1 
-16 PPASSTHQPSN
+16 
-27 NTYCHAAFAL
+27 HAP
-37 KHISKGKAAGQRAPL
+37 APL

-57 FQALLFTLGC
+57 FQALLFSLGC

-115 RYTKDKQGE
+115 RYTKEKQGE
-124 ENVFTSQ
+124 ESVFTSQ

-144 LTQESLLLHLEA
+144 LTQDALLLHLEA

-164 VSLYGKSWDL
+164 VSLFGKSWDL
-174 NKICFK
+174 NKICYK

-199 PCMIITPLDCF
+199 PCMIVTPLDCF
-210 WEGSKLQGGSAYLPG
+210 WEGAKLQGGSAYLPG

-238 LMDQL
+238 LMEEL

-264 YMNRPCLDPNDP
+264 YMNRPCLDPNDS

-288 QSPDIAVELK
+288 ESPDIAGQLQ

-313 ELILGERERS
+313 ELILGGRVKDT
-323 SQGSL
+323 QNAL

-360 WNEEK
+360 WNEDK
-365 ATAILETWQRK
+365 ATAILESWQRK
-376 FVEVVHGSIPQNSSS
+376 FVEVAHGSIPQNSTSEIH
-391 NVYAFSTTTLNDIM
+391 AFSTTTLNDIM

-427 CVTMLRWDCAKS
+427 CATMLRWDCAKS

-492 AHSFTETGSNI
+492 AHSFTETGINI
-503 PFKACD
+503 PFK
-509 TNLLSSLFCEKTG
+509 ERTG

-554 RAFSLQAAVVVVFNF
+554 RAFSLQAAIIVVFNF

-584 HRREDKRLDILCC
+584 HRREVKRLDILCC

-609 QPQEFSDAN
+609 QPQEFSD
-618 DNHAPPHP
+618 
-626 HAPAMG
+626 
-632 TFTGSTTITTSTH
+632 

-677 GPPPPS
+677 PS
-683 SSSTDQYGSRLFTPS
+683 VLFTPS

-703 LLSQTEENNPG
+703 LLAQMDESKEA
-714 RECVPLPFLRWDL
+714 RECVPLPFFRWNL
-727 ARFARDK
+727 SSFARDK

-740 KPETKTAVV
+740 KPESKVV
-749 VAFVA
+749 VVVLFVA

-762 TTKVHDGLYL
+762 TTMVHDGLYL

-781 EYDFISAQFKY
+781 EYDFINAQFKY

-801 TMDGFDYAHSQ
+801 TMDGFDYPRSQ
-812 RELVQLHNAFNSVK
+812 RLLIQLHNSFTSVK
-826 YIVRDSDQKLP
+826 YVVRDSDQQLP

-852 ASFDADWE
+852 AAFDADWE
-860 AGRITYESYRN
+860 AGRITWDSYRN
-871 GTEDGALAYKLL
+871 GTEDGVLAYKLL
-883 IQTGSKKEPFNYSQL
+883 IQTGSKKDPFNYNQL

-904 DDDGMIP
+904 DDDGLIHP
-911 AEVFYIYLTVW
+911 DVFYIYLTVW

-928 GYAASQAN
+928 GYAASQGN
-936 FYPHPHEWIHDKYDT
+936 FYPHPREWIHDKYDT

-984 AIESVRSICEEFM
+984 GIESVRTICEEFT
-997 RKGIQNYPNG
+997 RKGVLNYPNG

-1023 LLSISVV
+1023 LLAVSVV

-1046 TAGVIVFILAMMTVE
+1046 TAGIIVFILAMMTVE

-1089 EFTVHIALGF
+1089 EFTVHIALAF
-1099 LTAIGDRNTRSAVAL
+1099 LTAVGNRNRRSAVAL
-1114 EHMFAPVMD
+1114 EHMFAPVID

-1143 MRYFFAVLAIL
+1143 LRYFFAVLAIL
-1154 TLLGILNG
+1154 TVLGILNG
-1162 LVLLPVLLSIMG
+1162 LVLLPVLLSLMG
-1174 PPAEVAP
+1174 PPPEVTP
-1181 ANGGNCLSSP
+1181 SDNGSCLSPEPLSP
-1191 SPKVTPPAMNHHG
+1191 PMTHHG
-1204 YYAGHIPS
+1204 YYAGHGPL
-1212 GRRQAFSEVSD
+1212 R
-1223 SEYYSETTTT
+1223 
-1233 SGIGEEDYKHSDR
+1233 IGEEYKYCDR
-1246 SAYITAPNQPPTSRI
+1246 SPYITPPTSHI
-1261 LLEASKNPTF
+1261 LLEASKNPSF
-1271 PKLTVVKP
+1271 PKLTTHK
-1279 FSEGPAAGDPKDQ
+1279 GP
-1292 ANESA
+1292 
-1297 QNAVNS
+1297 
-1303 ISSQVM
+1303 
-1309 RWDGKQDYQGHRR
+1309 H
-1322 QHLPSDRAH
+1322 
-1331 CPGRTTHC
+1331 
-1339 GPSRGPQQNRTKAP
+1339 QNRTKMP
-1353 AHAGNTVTMVTAT
+1353 AYNGGTVPSSAVTTMVT

-1377 PGSYQGYMH
+1377 PGAYQGYMH
-1386 EGFED
+1386 EGYED
-1391 SESDSFEDTKRTSQ
+1391 SESDCFEDTKRTSQ
-1405 TYGRAT
+1405 SCGKAPQ
-1411 HSSKRDSLEIQDLES
+1411 SSKRESLELQDLES
-1426 LEKNQHQAKQGLAT
+1426 VQNHYQANQAQG
-1440 SGLSESDT
+1440 ESN
-1448 APAFEVTVMAPQ
+1448 
-1460 PQGQPRGREAGEGTD
+1460 
-1475 STAQRCPVQARL
+1475 
-1487 QLRFERT
+1487 
-1494 GILRKMLACLHML
+1494 
-1507 KTEQPARELLAFEF
+1507 TE
-1521 WPPNRPHSLTLLK
+1521 T
-1534 THSYSFHEDSG
+1534 

>member
-1 MASEPRDSPPGYERT
+1 MASDRGVPGATGGVFGDLPPSYARSQ
-16 PPASSTHQPSN
+16 PPANPDLLRRPS
-27 NTYCHAAFAL
+27 YCHAAFAL
-37 KHISKGKAAGQRAPL
+37 KQISKGKAVGQKAPL

-57 FQALLFTLGC
+57 FQAFLFSLGC

-93 AAIETDIEQ
+93 AAIETNIEQ
-102 LWVEAGSRVSREL
+102 LWVEAGSRVSTEL
-115 RYTKDKQGE
+115 RYTKEKQGE
-124 ENVFTSQ
+124 ESVFTSQ

-136 PKQEGTNI
+136 PKEEGTNI
-144 LTQESLLLHLEA
+144 LTQEALLVHMEA
-156 ALSASKVQ
+156 ALSASRVQ
-164 VSLYGKSWDL
+164 VSLFGKSWDL
-174 NKICFK
+174 NKICYK

-210 WEGSKLQGGSAYLPG
+210 WEGAKLQGGSAYLPG
-225 MPDIQWMNLDPLK
+225 MPDIQWMNLDPVK
-238 LMDQL
+238 LMEEL

-250 GFREMLDKA
+250 GFKEMLDKA

-264 YMNRPCLDPNDP
+264 YMNRPCLDPSDT

-282 PNKDLR
+282 PNKEKEE
-288 QSPDIAVELK
+288 SPDIAGRLQ
-298 GGCHGFSKKFMHWQE
+298 GGCHGFSRKFMHWQE
-313 ELILGERERS
+313 ELILGGRVKS
-323 SQGSL
+323 IPDTL
-328 QSAEALQTMFLLMS
+328 LSAEALQTMFLLMS

-365 ATAILETWQRK
+365 ATAILESWQRK
-376 FVEVVHGSIPQNSSS
+376 FVEVVHQSVPANSSQS
-391 NVYAFSTTTLNDIM
+391 IHAFSTTTLNDIM
-405 KSFSDVSVIR
+405 KSFSDVSAIR

-503 PFKACD
+503 PFK
-509 TNLLSSLFCEKTG
+509 ERTG

-554 RAFSLQAAVVVVFNF
+554 RAFSLQAAIVVVFNF

-597 FYSPCSSRVIQI
+597 LYSPCSDRVIHLS
-609 QPQEFSDAN
+609 PHELSDASEQP
-618 DNHAPPHP
+618 HTPTTGAAHP
-626 HAPAMG
+626 HQYAA
-632 TFTGSTTITTSTH
+632 GSTITTSTQ

-677 GPPPPS
+677 TSIIVCPTSQPQAVSPS
-683 SSSTDQYGSRLFTPS
+683 PTTTSVPDPYGSQLFAPTS

-703 LLSQTEENNPG
+703 LLAQVEDSKSG
-714 RECVPLPFLRWDL
+714 KKCVPLPFLHWNL
-727 ARFARDK
+727 SSFAREK

-740 KPETKTAVV
+740 KPKSKVIVV
-749 VAFVA
+749 VLFLS

-762 TTKVHDGLYL
+762 TTMVHDGLYL

-781 EYDFISAQFKY
+781 EYDFIDAQFKY

-801 TMDGFDYAHSQ
+801 TMDGFDYARSQ
-812 RELVQLHNAFNSVK
+812 RLLIQLHNAFNSVR
-826 YIVRDSDQKLP
+826 YVVRDGDNKLP
-837 RMWLHYFQDWLRGLQ
+837 RMWLHYFQDWLKGLQ
-852 ASFDADWE
+852 AAFDADWQ
-860 AGRITYESYRN
+860 AGRITADSFRN

-883 IQTGSKKEPFNYSQL
+883 IQTGSKKDPFNYSQL
-898 TSRRLV
+898 TTRQLV
-904 DDDGMIP
+904 DAEGLIP
-911 AEVFYIYLTVW
+911 PEVFYIYLTVW

-936 FYPHPHEWIHDKYDT
+936 FYPHPREWIHDKYDT

-971 YLNGLRQASDFIE
+971 YLNGLRQASDFVE
-984 AIESVRSICEEFM
+984 AIESVRAICDEFS
-997 RKGIQNYPNG
+997 RKGVLNYPNG

-1046 TAGVIVFILAMMTVE
+1046 TAGIIVFILAMMTVE

-1099 LTAIGDRNTRSAVAL
+1099 LTAIGNRNKRSAVAL
-1114 EHMFAPVMD
+1114 EHMFAPVVD

-1154 TLLGILNG
+1154 TVLGMLNG
-1162 LVLLPVLLSIMG
+1162 LVLLPVLLSMTG
-1174 PPAEVAP
+1174 PPAEVTPVDNAS
-1181 ANGGNCLSSP
+1181 CLPTP
-1191 SPKVTPPAMNHHG
+1191 SPEPPLPPPMTHHG
-1204 YYAGHIPS
+1204 YYAGHHNAQSP
-1212 GRRQAFSEVSD
+1212 RRQAFSESSD
-1223 SEYYSETTTT
+1223 SEYYSELTTT
-1233 SGIGEEDYKHSDR
+1233 SGIREEDCKYGDR
-1246 SAYITAPNQPPTSRI
+1246 SAYQAPPSGVPPATSHI
-1261 LLEASKNPTF
+1261 LLEASKNPSF

-1279 FSEGPAAGDPKDQ
+1279 FRENASGGKVEPLR
-1292 ANESA
+1292 ESA
-1297 QNAVNS
+1297 HNAQS
-1303 ISSQVM
+1303 PLGSQVTC
-1309 RWDGKQDYQGHRR
+1309 WDGNKQEQQRLAAPPA

-1331 CPGRTTHC
+1331 LPGRTPQS
-1339 GPSRGPQQNRTKAP
+1339 GPRLQNGRGPQPNRTKGPSYSHSNSASQP
-1353 AHAGNTVTMVTAT
+1353 GSAGGPVTMVTAT
-1366 ASVTVAVHPSL
+1366 ASVTVALHPTL
-1377 PGSYQGYMH
+1377 PGAAYQGYMH
-1386 EGFED
+1386 EGFDTD
-1391 SESDSFEDTKRTSQ
+1391 SELDCFDAAKRTCDK
-1405 TYGRAT
+1405 TKY
-1411 HSSKRDSLEIQDLES
+1411 SSCKRDSLELQDLE
-1426 LEKNQHQAKQGLAT
+1426 
-1440 SGLSESDT
+1440 
-1448 APAFEVTVMAPQ
+1448 
-1460 PQGQPRGREAGEGTD
+1460 
-1475 STAQRCPVQARL
+1475 TAQGPAELGKTQGELWIQAS
-1487 QLRFERT
+1487 
-1494 GILRKMLACLHML
+1494 KDC
-1507 KTEQPARELLAFEF
+1507 
-1521 WPPNRPHSLTLLK
+1521 
-1534 THSYSFHEDSG
+1534 

>member
-1 MASEPRDSPPGYERT
+1 MASDPRVPGASVYGDLPPNYMRSPPPVNSDLLRR
-16 PPASSTHQPSN
+16 PS
-27 NTYCHAAFAL
+27 YCHAAFAL
-37 KHISKGKAAGQRAPL
+37 KQISKGKAVGQKAPL
-52 WIRAR
+52 WVRAR
-57 FQALLFTLGC
+57 FQALLFSLGC

-115 RYTKDKQGE
+115 RYTKEKQGE
-124 ENVFTSQ
+124 ESVFTSQ

-144 LTQESLLLHLEA
+144 LTQGGLLLHLEA
-156 ALSASKVQ
+156 ALTASKVQ
-164 VSLYGKSWDL
+164 VSLFGKSWDL
-174 NKICFK
+174 NKICYK

-199 PCMIITPLDCF
+199 PCMIVTPLDCF
-210 WEGSKLQGGSAYLPG
+210 WEGAKLQGGSAYLPG

-238 LMDQL
+238 LMEEL

-276 DCPLSA
+276 ECPLSA

-288 QSPDIAVELK
+288 EVRNHDIAGRLQ

-313 ELILGERERS
+313 ELILGGRVKDT
-323 SQGSL
+323 QNAL

-360 WNEEK
+360 WNEDK
-365 ATAILETWQRK
+365 ATAILESWQRK
-376 FVEVVHGSIPQNSSS
+376 FVEVAHGSIPQNSTSEIH
-391 NVYAFSTTTLNDIM
+391 AFSTTTLNDIM

-492 AHSFTETGSNI
+492 AHSFTETGINI
-503 PFKACD
+503 PFK
-509 TNLLSSLFCEKTG
+509 ERTG

-554 RAFSLQAAVVVVFNF
+554 RAFSLQAAIIVVFNF

-609 QPQEFSDAN
+609 QPQEFSNAN
-618 DNHAPPHP
+618 DNTTTHSHAP
-626 HAPAMG
+626 G
-632 TFTGSTTITTSTH
+632 TQITTTYTGSTIITSTQ

-677 GPPPPS
+677 PSVVVASSPVPPS
-683 SSSTDQYGSRLFTPS
+683 PTDSYGSQLFGPS

-703 LLSQTEENNPG
+703 LLAQMDESKEA
-714 RECVPLPFLRWDL
+714 RECVPLPFFRWNL
-727 ARFARDK
+727 SSFAREK

-740 KPETKTAVV
+740 KPESKVV
-749 VAFVA
+749 VVVLFVA

-762 TTKVHDGLYL
+762 TTMVHDGLYL

-781 EYDFISAQFKY
+781 EYDFINAQFKY

-812 RELVQLHNAFNSVK
+812 RLLIQLHNSFISVK
-826 YIVRDSDQKLP
+826 YVVKDSDQQLP

-852 ASFDADWE
+852 AAFDADWE
-860 AGRITYESYRN
+860 AGRITWNNYRN
-871 GTEDGALAYKLL
+871 GTEDGVLAYKLL
-883 IQTGSKKEPFNYSQL
+883 IQTGSKKDPFNYNQL
-898 TSRRLV
+898 TSRRLMNEE
-904 DDDGMIP
+904 GLIHP
-911 AEVFYIYLTVW
+911 EVFYIYLTVW

-928 GYAASQAN
+928 GYAASQGN
-936 FYPHPHEWIHDKYDT
+936 FYPQPREWIHDKYDT

-984 AIESVRSICEEFM
+984 SIESVRAICEEFT
-997 RKGIQNYPNG
+997 RKGVLNYPNG

-1023 LLSISVV
+1023 LLAVSVV

-1046 TAGVIVFILAMMTVE
+1046 TAGIIVFILAMMTVE

-1089 EFTVHIALGF
+1089 EFTVHIALAF
-1099 LTAIGDRNTRSAVAL
+1099 LTAIGNRNRRSAVAL
-1114 EHMFAPVMD
+1114 EHMFAPVID

-1143 MRYFFAVLAIL
+1143 LRYFFAVLAIL
-1154 TLLGILNG
+1154 TVLGILNG
-1162 LVLLPVLLSIMG
+1162 LVLLPVLLSLMG
-1174 PPAEVAP
+1174 PPPEVSLAD
-1181 ANGGNCLSSP
+1181 NGSRLPTP
-1191 SPKVTPPAMNHHG
+1191 SPEPLPPPMTHHS
-1204 YYAGHIPS
+1204 YYGGHGP
-1212 GRRQAFSEVSD
+1212 QVFSEC
-1223 SEYYSETTTT
+1223 
-1233 SGIGEEDYKHSDR
+1233 
-1246 SAYITAPNQPPTSRI
+1246 
-1261 LLEASKNPTF
+1261 
-1271 PKLTVVKP
+1271 
-1279 FSEGPAAGDPKDQ
+1279 GDLGQ
-1292 ANESA
+1292 LSTH
-1297 QNAVNS
+1297 AV
-1303 ISSQVM
+1303 
-1309 RWDGKQDYQGHRR
+1309 G
-1322 QHLPSDRAH
+1322 
-1331 CPGRTTHC
+1331 
-1339 GPSRGPQQNRTKAP
+1339 
-1353 AHAGNTVTMVTAT
+1353 
-1366 ASVTVAVHPSL
+1366 
-1377 PGSYQGYMH
+1377 
-1386 EGFED
+1386 
-1391 SESDSFEDTKRTSQ
+1391 
-1405 TYGRAT
+1405 
-1411 HSSKRDSLEIQDLES
+1411 
-1426 LEKNQHQAKQGLAT
+1426 
-1440 SGLSESDT
+1440 
-1448 APAFEVTVMAPQ
+1448 
-1460 PQGQPRGREAGEGTD
+1460 
-1475 STAQRCPVQARL
+1475 
-1487 QLRFERT
+1487 
-1494 GILRKMLACLHML
+1494 
-1507 KTEQPARELLAFEF
+1507 
-1521 WPPNRPHSLTLLK
+1521 
-1534 THSYSFHEDSG
+1534 

>member
-1 MASEPRDSPPGYERT
+1 MSSYTRARTASYRKLC
-16 PPASSTHQPSN
+16 SSLVSQ
-27 NTYCHAAFAL
+27 
-37 KHISKGKAAGQRAPL
+37 GKAVGQKAPL

-57 FQALLFTLGC
+57 FQAFLFSLGC

-93 AAIETDIEQ
+93 AAIETDIEK
-102 LWVEAGSRVSREL
+102 LWVEGGSRVSKEL
-115 RYTKDKQGE
+115 RYTKEKQGE
-124 ENVFTSQ
+124 ESVFTSQ

-136 PKQEGTNI
+136 PKQEGNNI
-144 LTQESLLLHLEA
+144 LTQEALLLHLEA

-189 MIERMIDKLF
+189 MIERLF
-199 PCMIITPLDCF
+199 PCMIVTPLDCF

-238 LMDQL
+238 LMEEL

-264 YMNRPCLDPNDP
+264 YMNRPCLDPNDT
-276 DCPLSA
+276 DCPHSA
-282 PNKDLR
+282 PNKDPR
-288 QSPDIAVELK
+288 QVNR

-313 ELILGERERS
+313 ELILGERAKD
-323 SQGSL
+323 SQNAL

-360 WNEEK
+360 WNEDK
-365 ATAILETWQRK
+365 ATAILESWQRK
-376 FVEVVHGSIPQNSSS
+376 FVEVVHWSIPQNSSS

-415 VAGGYLLMLAYA
+415 VAGGYLLM
-427 CVTMLRWDCAKS
+427 
-439 QGAVGLAGVLLVALS
+439 
-454 VAAGLGLCSLLGLSF
+454 
-469 NAATTQVLP
+469 VLP

-492 AHSFTETGSNI
+492 AHSFTETRYNI
-503 PFKACD
+503 PFK
-509 TNLLSSLFCEKTG
+509 ERTG

-554 RAFSLQAAVVVVFNF
+554 RAFSLQAAIVVVFNF

-597 FYSPCSSRVIQI
+597 FYSLSYSKCGFICFFSSSPCSSRVIQI
-609 QPQEFSDAN
+609 QPQELSDAN
-618 DNHAPPHP
+618 DNHQ
-626 HAPAMG
+626 HAPA
-632 TFTGSTTITTSTH
+632 TPTYTGSTITTSTH

-677 GPPPPS
+677 PS
-683 SSSTDQYGSRLFTPS
+683 MVLSTPIPTADPYGSQLFTTS

-703 LLSQTEENNPG
+703 LLAQVEEPEEG
-714 RECVPLPFLRWDL
+714 RECVPLPFFRWNL
-727 ARFARDK
+727 SNFAREK

-740 KPETKTAVV
+740 KPETKTVV
-749 VAFVA
+749 IVVFVA
-754 LLGLSLYG
+754 LLSLSLYG
-762 TTKVHDGLYL
+762 TTMVHDGLYL

-781 EYDFISAQFKY
+781 EYDFITAQFKY

-801 TMDGFDYAHSQ
+801 TMDGFDYARSQ
-812 RELVQLHNAFNSVK
+812 RQLLQLHNAFNSVK
-826 YIVRDSDQKLP
+826 YVVKDSNHKLP
-837 RMWLHYFQDWLRGLQ
+837 RMWLHYFQDWLKGLQ
-852 ASFDADWE
+852 ATFDADWE
-860 AGRITYESYRN
+860 AGRITYDSYRN

-904 DDDGMIP
+904 DEDGLIP
-911 AEVFYIYLTVW
+911 PEVFYIYLTVW

-936 FYPHPHEWIHDKYDT
+936 FYPHPREWIHDKYDT

-984 AIESVRSICEEFM
+984 AIESVRTVCEEFM
-997 RKGIQNYPNG
+997 RQGIQNYPNG

-1046 TAGVIVFILAMMTVE
+1046 TAGIIVFILAMMTVE

-1099 LTAIGDRNTRSAVAL
+1099 LTAIGDRNTRSAVAM
-1114 EHMFAPVMD
+1114 EHMFAPVID

-1162 LVLLPVLLSIMG
+1162 LVLLPVLLSLMG
-1174 PPAEVAP
+1174 PPAEVVP
-1181 ANGGNCLSSP
+1181 ANNGNHLQSP
-1191 SPKVTPPAMNHHG
+1191 SPEPMPPPMNHHG
-1204 YYAGHIPS
+1204 YYAGHIPK
-1212 GRRQAFSEVSD
+1212 GPRQAFSETSD

-1233 SGIGEEDYKHSDR
+1233 SGIGEEEYKYCDR
-1246 SAYITAPNQPPTSRI
+1246 SAYITSPAQPPTSHI
-1261 LLEASKNPTF
+1261 LLEASKNPSF
-1271 PKLTVVKP
+1271 PKLTVSRPDRKT
-1279 FSEGPAAGDPKDQ
+1279 
-1292 ANESA
+1292 
-1297 QNAVNS
+1297 
-1303 ISSQVM
+1303 SQIT
-1309 RWDGKQDYQGHRR
+1309 RWDNKHEYQGQRQ
-1322 QHLPSDRAH
+1322 QHLPSDRTH
-1331 CPGRTTHC
+1331 CPRRTTQC
-1339 GPSRGPQQNRTKAP
+1339 GPGPQPGRGQQQNRTTAP
-1353 AHAGNTVTMVTAT
+1353 AHSPGALQHPNNAITMVTAT

-1377 PGSYQGYMH
+1377 PGSYQGYMDK
-1386 EGFED
+1386 GFED
-1391 SESDSFEDTKRTSQ
+1391 NESDSFDDSKRTSQ
-1405 TYGRAT
+1405 TYGKAT
-1411 HSSKRDSLEIQDLES
+1411 HYKRDSLELQDLES
-1426 LEKNQHQAKQGLAT
+1426 TEKK
-1440 SGLSESDT
+1440 
-1448 APAFEVTVMAPQ
+1448 
-1460 PQGQPRGREAGEGTD
+1460 
-1475 STAQRCPVQARL
+1475 
-1487 QLRFERT
+1487 
-1494 GILRKMLACLHML
+1494 
-1507 KTEQPARELLAFEF
+1507 
-1521 WPPNRPHSLTLLK
+1521 PPS
-1534 THSYSFHEDSG
+1534 S

>member
-1 MASEPRDSPPGYERT
+1 IPIQRLAI
-16 PPASSTHQPSN
+16 AV
-27 NTYCHAAFAL
+27 
-37 KHISKGKAAGQRAPL
+37 GQKAPL
-52 WIRAR
+52 WVRAR
-57 FQALLFTLGC
+57 FQALLFSLGC

-115 RYTKDKQGE
+115 RYTKEKQGE
-124 ENVFTSQ
+124 ESVFTSQ

-144 LTQESLLLHLEA
+144 LTQGGLLLHLEA
-156 ALSASKVQ
+156 ALTASKVQ
-164 VSLYGKSWDL
+164 VSLFGKSWDL
-174 NKICFK
+174 NKICYK

-199 PCMIITPLDCF
+199 PCMIVTPLDCF
-210 WEGSKLQGGSAYLPG
+210 WEGAKLQGGSAYLPG

-238 LMDQL
+238 LMEEL

-276 DCPLSA
+276 ECPLSA

-288 QSPDIAVELK
+288 ESHDIAGRLQ

-313 ELILGERERS
+313 ELILGGRVKDT
-323 SQGSL
+323 QNAL

-360 WNEEK
+360 WNEDK
-365 ATAILETWQRK
+365 ATAILESWQRK
-376 FVEVVHGSIPQNSSS
+376 FVEVAHGSIPQNSTSEIH
-391 NVYAFSTTTLNDIM
+391 AFSTTTLNDIM

-492 AHSFTETGSNI
+492 AHSFTETGINI
-503 PFKACD
+503 PFK
-509 TNLLSSLFCEKTG
+509 ERTG

-554 RAFSLQAAVVVVFNF
+554 RAFSLQAAIIVVFNF

-609 QPQEFSDAN
+609 QPQD
-618 DNHAPPHP
+618 
-626 HAPAMG
+626 
-632 TFTGSTTITTSTH
+632 TQ

-677 GPPPPS
+677 PS
-683 SSSTDQYGSRLFTPS
+683 VVLFGPS

-703 LLSQTEENNPG
+703 LLAQMDESKEA
-714 RECVPLPFLRWDL
+714 RECVPLPFFRWNL
-727 ARFARDK
+727 SSFAREK

-740 KPETKTAVV
+740 KPESKVV
-749 VAFVA
+749 VVVLFVA

-762 TTKVHDGLYL
+762 TTMVHDGLYL

-781 EYDFISAQFKY
+781 EYDFINAQFKY

-812 RELVQLHNAFNSVK
+812 RLLIQLHNSFISVK
-826 YIVRDSDQKLP
+826 YVVKDSDQQLP

-852 ASFDADWE
+852 AAFDADWE
-860 AGRITYESYRN
+860 AGRITWNNYRN
-871 GTEDGALAYKLL
+871 GTEDGVLAYKLL
-883 IQTGSKKEPFNYSQL
+883 IQTGSKKDPFNYNQL
-898 TSRRLV
+898 TSRRLMNEE
-904 DDDGMIP
+904 GLIHP
-911 AEVFYIYLTVW
+911 EVFYIYLTVW

-928 GYAASQAN
+928 GYAASQGN
-936 FYPHPHEWIHDKYDT
+936 FYPQPREWIHDKYDT

-984 AIESVRSICEEFM
+984 SIESVRAICEEFT
-997 RKGIQNYPNG
+997 RKGVLNYPNG

-1023 LLSISVV
+1023 LLAVSVV

-1046 TAGVIVFILAMMTVE
+1046 TAGIIVFILAMMTVE

-1089 EFTVHIALGF
+1089 EFTVHIALAF
-1099 LTAIGDRNTRSAVAL
+1099 LTAIGNRNRRSAVAL
-1114 EHMFAPVMD
+1114 EHMFAPVID

-1136 GSEFDFI
+1136 GSELHV
-1143 MRYFFAVLAIL
+1143 RQ
-1154 TLLGILNG
+1154 
-1162 LVLLPVLLSIMG
+1162 
-1174 PPAEVAP
+1174 
-1181 ANGGNCLSSP
+1181 
-1191 SPKVTPPAMNHHG
+1191 
-1204 YYAGHIPS
+1204 
-1212 GRRQAFSEVSD
+1212 GRF
-1223 SEYYSETTTT
+1223 
-1233 SGIGEEDYKHSDR
+1233 
-1246 SAYITAPNQPPTSRI
+1246 
-1261 LLEASKNPTF
+1261 
-1271 PKLTVVKP
+1271 
-1279 FSEGPAAGDPKDQ
+1279 
-1292 ANESA
+1292 
-1297 QNAVNS
+1297 
-1303 ISSQVM
+1303 
-1309 RWDGKQDYQGHRR
+1309 
-1322 QHLPSDRAH
+1322 
-1331 CPGRTTHC
+1331 
-1339 GPSRGPQQNRTKAP
+1339 
-1353 AHAGNTVTMVTAT
+1353 
-1366 ASVTVAVHPSL
+1366 
-1377 PGSYQGYMH
+1377 
-1386 EGFED
+1386 
-1391 SESDSFEDTKRTSQ
+1391 
-1405 TYGRAT
+1405 
-1411 HSSKRDSLEIQDLES
+1411 
-1426 LEKNQHQAKQGLAT
+1426 
-1440 SGLSESDT
+1440 
-1448 APAFEVTVMAPQ
+1448 
-1460 PQGQPRGREAGEGTD
+1460 
-1475 STAQRCPVQARL
+1475 
-1487 QLRFERT
+1487 
-1494 GILRKMLACLHML
+1494 
-1507 KTEQPARELLAFEF
+1507 
-1521 WPPNRPHSLTLLK
+1521 PHSPQSICRLTEEVVVLCLCC
-1534 THSYSFHEDSG
+1534 

>member
-1 MASEPRDSPPGYERT
+1 MASDLGVPGAGVFGDLPPSYTRSQ
-16 PPASSTHQPSN
+16 PPANPDLLRRPS
-27 NTYCHAAFAL
+27 YCHAAFAL
-37 KHISKGKAAGQRAPL
+37 KQISKGKAVGQKAPL

-57 FQALLFTLGC
+57 FQALLFSLGC

-102 LWVEAGSRVSREL
+102 LWVEAGSRVSQEL
-115 RYTKDKQGE
+115 RYTREKQGE
-124 ENVFTSQ
+124 ESVFTSQ

-136 PKQEGTNI
+136 PKEEGTNI
-144 LTQESLLLHLEA
+144 LTQEALLVHMEA

-164 VSLYGKSWDL
+164 VSLFGKSWDL
-174 NKICFK
+174 NKICYK

-210 WEGSKLQGGSAYLPG
+210 WEGAKLQGGSAYLPG
-225 MPDIQWMNLDPLK
+225 MPDIQWMNLDPVK
-238 LMDQL
+238 LMEEL

-250 GFREMLDKA
+250 GFKEMLDKA

-264 YMNRPCLDPNDP
+264 YMNRPCLDPSDP
-276 DCPLSA
+276 DCPHSA
-282 PNKDLR
+282 PNKEPGE
-288 QSPDIAVELK
+288 SPDIAGRLQ
-298 GGCHGFSKKFMHWQE
+298 GGCHGFSRKFMHWQE
-313 ELILGERERS
+313 ELILGGRVKNNQENLLR
-323 SQGSL
+323 
-328 QSAEALQTMFLLMS
+328 AEALQTMFLLMS

-365 ATAILETWQRK
+365 ATAILESWQRK
-376 FVEVVHGSIPQNSSS
+376 FVEVVHQSIPDNSSQS
-391 NVYAFSTTTLNDIM
+391 LHAFSTTTLNDIM

-454 VAAGLGLCSLLGLSF
+454 VASGLGLCSLLGLSF

-492 AHSFTETGSNI
+492 AHSFTEAGSNI
-503 PFKACD
+503 PFK
-509 TNLLSSLFCEKTG
+509 ERTG

-554 RAFSLQAAVVVVFNF
+554 RAFSLQAAIVVVFNF

-584 HRREDKRLDILCC
+584 HRREDKRLDVLCC
-597 FYSPCSSRVIQI
+597 LYSTCSDRVIHLS
-609 QPQEFSDAN
+609 PSELSDAGEQQHTPTTATA
-618 DNHAPPHP
+618 HAHQY
-626 HAPAMG
+626 
-632 TFTGSTTITTSTH
+632 TGGSTITTSTQ

-677 GPPPPS
+677 PSFIVCPTSQPQAVPPTPTTSVP
-683 SSSTDQYGSRLFTPS
+683 DPYGSQLFTPTS

-703 LLSQTEENNPG
+703 LLAQVEDSKSG
-714 RECVPLPFLRWDL
+714 KKCVPLPFLHWNLSD
-727 ARFARDK
+727 FAREK

-740 KPETKTAVV
+740 KPQSKAIVV
-749 VAFVA
+749 VLFLG

-762 TTKVHDGLYL
+762 TTMVHDGLYL

-781 EYDFISAQFKY
+781 EYDFIDAQFKY

-801 TMDGFDYAHSQ
+801 TTDGFDYARSQ
-812 RELVQLHNAFNSVK
+812 RLLIQLHNAFNSVK
-826 YIVRDSDQKLP
+826 YVVRDSNNKLP
-837 RMWLHYFQDWLRGLQ
+837 HMWLHYFQDWLRGLQ
-852 ASFDADWE
+852 SAFDADWL
-860 AGRITYESYRN
+860 AGRITSDSYRN

-904 DDDGMIP
+904 DGEGLIP
-911 AEVFYIYLTVW
+911 PEVFYIYLTVW

-936 FYPHPHEWIHDKYDT
+936 FYPHPREWIHDKYDT

-971 YLNGLRQASDFIE
+971 YLNGLRQASDFVE
-984 AIESVRSICEEFM
+984 AIESVRAICEEFS
-997 RKGIQNYPNG
+997 RKGVFNYPNG

-1046 TAGVIVFILAMMTVE
+1046 TAGIIVFILAMMTVE

-1099 LTAIGDRNTRSAVAL
+1099 LTAIGNRNKRSAVAL
-1114 EHMFAPVMD
+1114 EHMFAPVVD

-1154 TLLGILNG
+1154 TLLGMLNG
-1162 LVLLPVLLSIMG
+1162 LVLLPVLLSMTG
-1174 PPAEVAP
+1174 PPAEVSPVDNASRLP
-1181 ANGGNCLSSP
+1181 TP
-1191 SPKVTPPAMNHHG
+1191 SPEPLPPPMAHHG
-1204 YYAGHIPS
+1204 YYTGHYNPRS
-1212 GRRQAFSEVSD
+1212 ARQQAFSETSD
-1223 SEYYSETTTT
+1223 SEYYSEVTTT
-1233 SGIGEEDYKHSDR
+1233 SGIGEEEYKYCDR
-1246 SAYITAPNQPPTSRI
+1246 SNYIASNAPPASHI

-1279 FSEGPAAGDPKDQ
+1279 FKESSGTDGRIEPSSESYTSP
-1292 ANESA
+1292 SA
-1297 QNAVNS
+1297 LN
-1303 ISSQVM
+1303 SQVTC
-1309 RWDGKQDYQGHRR
+1309 WDGPKQQG
-1322 QHLPSDRAH
+1322 QHPPGDRAH
-1331 CPGRTTHC
+1331 FPGRTC
-1339 GPSRGPQQNRTKAP
+1339 SSGNRFQSGRGPQPNRTKGPSYTSALP
-1353 AHAGNTVTMVTAT
+1353 LQQSSTGGPVTMVTAT
-1366 ASVTVAVHPSL
+1366 ASVTVAVHPTL
-1377 PGSYQGYMH
+1377 PGAAYQGYMH
-1386 EGFED
+1386 EGFDTD
-1391 SESDSFEDTKRTSQ
+1391 SESDCFEAARRTCGDKTNFPSF
-1405 TYGRAT
+1405 
-1411 HSSKRDSLEIQDLES
+1411 KRDSLELQDLEAPHHHTELS
-1426 LEKNQHQAKQGLAT
+1426 RTQGGLRISAAK
-1440 SGLSESDT
+1440 D
-1448 APAFEVTVMAPQ
+1448 
-1460 PQGQPRGREAGEGTD
+1460 
-1475 STAQRCPVQARL
+1475 C
-1487 QLRFERT
+1487 
-1494 GILRKMLACLHML
+1494 
-1507 KTEQPARELLAFEF
+1507 
-1521 WPPNRPHSLTLLK
+1521 
-1534 THSYSFHEDSG
+1534 

>member
-1 MASEPRDSPPGYERT
+1 MIILMSFSRPP
-16 PPASSTHQPSN
+16 SCFKSQ
-27 NTYCHAAFAL
+27 
-37 KHISKGKAAGQRAPL
+37 GKAVGQKAPL

-57 FQALLFTLGC
+57 FQAFLFSLGC

-93 AAIETDIEQ
+93 AAIETNIEQ
-102 LWVEAGSRVSREL
+102 LWVEAGSRVSTEL
-115 RYTKDKQGE
+115 RYTREKQGE
-124 ENVFTSQ
+124 ESVFTSQ

-136 PKQEGTNI
+136 PKEEGTNI
-144 LTQESLLLHLEA
+144 LTQEALLVHMEA

-164 VSLYGKSWDL
+164 VSLFGKSWDL
-174 NKICFK
+174 NKICYK

-189 MIERMIDKLF
+189 MIERLF
-199 PCMIITPLDCF
+199 PCMIITPLDFLEYLTQHTFFFCTLKRF
-210 WEGSKLQGGSAYLPG
+210 IECRAFPMLSLLPSDLSRAFGG
-225 MPDIQWMNLDPLK
+225 
-238 LMDQL
+238 
-243 SQFTSLE
+243 
-250 GFREMLDKA
+250 
-259 QVGHA
+259 VGHA
-264 YMNRPCLDPNDP
+264 YMNRPCLDPSDP

-282 PNKDLR
+282 PNKE
-288 QSPDIAVELK
+288 QGESPDIAGRLQ
-298 GGCHGFSKKFMHWQE
+298 GGCHGFSQKFMHWQE
-313 ELILGERERS
+313 ELILGGRVKN
-323 SQGSL
+323 SQDAL
-328 QSAEALQTMFLLMS
+328 LSAEALQTMFLLMS

-365 ATAILETWQRK
+365 ATAILESWQRK
-376 FVEVVHGSIPQNSSS
+376 FVEVVHQSIPSNSSQS
-391 NVYAFSTTTLNDIM
+391 IHAFSTTTLNDIM

-492 AHSFTETGSNI
+492 AHSFTETGINI
-503 PFKACD
+503 PFKVPL
-509 TNLLSSLFCEKTG
+509 NRTG

-533 LTSIN
+533 LTSVN

-554 RAFSLQAAVVVVFNF
+554 RAFSLQAAIVVVFNF

-584 HRREDKRLDILCC
+584 HRREDKRLDVLCC
-597 FYSPCSSRVIQI
+597 LYSPCSDRVIHLS
-609 QPQEFSDAN
+609 PHELSDAGEQ
-618 DNHAPPHP
+618 PHTP
-626 HAPAMG
+626 TTG
-632 TFTGSTTITTSTH
+632 TAHTHQYAAGSTITTSTQ

-677 GPPPPS
+677 PS
-683 SSSTDQYGSRLFTPS
+683 IILCPTSQAQGKKKHFIISCN
-698 SSTRD
+698 STRD
-703 LLSQTEENNPG
+703 LLAQVDDSKSG
-714 RECVPLPFLRWDL
+714 KKCVPLPFLHWNL
-727 ARFARDK
+727 SSFAREK

-740 KPETKTAVV
+740 KPKSKALVV
-749 VAFVA
+749 VLFLG

-762 TTKVHDGLYL
+762 TTMVHDGLYL

-781 EYDFISAQFKY
+781 EYDFIDAQFKY

-801 TMDGFDYAHSQ
+801 TMDGFDYARSQ
-812 RELVQLHNAFNSVK
+812 RLLIQLHNAFNSVK
-826 YIVRDSDQKLP
+826 YVVRDGDNKLP

-852 ASFDADWE
+852 AAFDADWQ
-860 AGRITYESYRN
+860 AGRITADSYRN
-871 GTEDGALAYKLL
+871 STEDGALAYKLL

-898 TSRRLV
+898 TSRRLL
-904 DDDGMIP
+904 DAEGLIP
-911 AEVFYIYLTVW
+911 PEVFYIYLTVW

-936 FYPHPHEWIHDKYDT
+936 FYPHPREWIHDKYDT

-971 YLNGLRQASDFIE
+971 YLNGLRQASDFVE
-984 AIESVRSICEEFM
+984 AIESVRAICDEFS
-997 RKGIQNYPNG
+997 RKGVFNYPNG

-1023 LLSISVV
+1023 LLAISVV

-1046 TAGVIVFILAMMTVE
+1046 TAGIIVFILAMMTVE

-1099 LTAIGDRNTRSAVAL
+1099 LTAIGNRNHRSAVAL
-1114 EHMFAPVMD
+1114 EHMFAPVVD

-1154 TLLGILNG
+1154 TVLGVLNG
-1162 LVLLPVLLSIMG
+1162 LVLLPVLLSMMG
-1174 PPAEVAP
+1174 PPAEVTPVDNAS
-1181 ANGGNCLSSP
+1181 CLPTP
-1191 SPKVTPPAMNHHG
+1191 SPEPPLPPPMTHH
-1204 YYAGHIPS
+1204 A
-1212 GRRQAFSEVSD
+1212 
-1223 SEYYSETTTT
+1223 T
-1233 SGIGEEDYKHSDR
+1233 GEEDYKYCDR
-1246 SAYITAPNQPPTSRI
+1246 NAYLASHTGVPPATSHI
-1261 LLEASKNPTF
+1261 LLEASKNPSF
-1271 PKLTVVKP
+1271 PKLTVRSP
-1279 FSEGPAAGDPKDQ
+1279 GGRIEPL
-1292 ANESA
+1292 NESSHNA
-1297 QNAVNS
+1297 QS
-1303 ISSQVM
+1303 HLSSQVTC
-1309 RWDGKQDYQGHRR
+1309 WDGNKREQQKGLQRLQAPAG
-1322 QHLPSDRAH
+1322 QHLPSDRANF
-1331 CPGRTTHC
+1331 PGRTC
-1339 GPSRGPQQNRTKAP
+1339 SAGGP
-1353 AHAGNTVTMVTAT
+1353 VTMVTAT
-1366 ASVTVAVHPSL
+1366 ASVTVAVHPTL
-1377 PGSYQGYMH
+1377 PGAAYQGYMH
-1386 EGFED
+1386 EGFDTD
-1391 SESDSFEDTKRTSQ
+1391 SESDCFEAAKRTCGDK
-1405 TYGRAT
+1405 TNF
-1411 HSSKRDSLEIQDLES
+1411 SSCKRDSLELQDLE
-1426 LEKNQHQAKQGLAT
+1426 AA
-1440 SGLSESDT
+1440 
-1448 APAFEVTVMAPQ
+1448 
-1460 PQGQPRGREAGEGTD
+1460 QGQTEYQLSKTQGE
-1475 STAQRCPVQARL
+1475 QRFTPL
-1487 QLRFERT
+1487 
-1494 GILRKMLACLHML
+1494 I
-1507 KTEQPARELLAFEF
+1507 
-1521 WPPNRPHSLTLLK
+1521 
-1534 THSYSFHEDSG
+1534 

>member
-1 MASEPRDSPPGYERT
+1 CIRALWHHDLSPFYEK
-16 PPASSTHQPSN
+16 HDLN
-27 NTYCHAAFAL
+27 N
-37 KHISKGKAAGQRAPL
+37 KHMLSLNTDAVGQKAPL

-57 FQALLFTLGC
+57 FQAFLFSLGC
-67 HIQRHCG
+67 YIQRHCG

-93 AAIETDIEQ
+93 AAIETNIEQ
-102 LWVEAGSRVSREL
+102 LWVEAGSRVSTEL
-115 RYTKDKQGE
+115 RYTREKQGE
-124 ENVFTSQ
+124 ES
-131 MLIQT
+131 
-136 PKQEGTNI
+136 GTNI
-144 LTQESLLLHLEA
+144 LTQEALLVHMEA

-164 VSLYGKSWDL
+164 VSLFGKSWDL
-174 NKICFK
+174 NKICYK

-210 WEGSKLQGGSAYLPG
+210 WEGAKLQGGSAYLPG
-225 MPDIQWMNLDPLK
+225 MQDIQWMNLDPVK
-238 LMDQL
+238 LMEEL

-250 GFREMLDKA
+250 GFKEMLDKA

-264 YMNRPCLDPNDP
+264 YMNRPCLDPSDP

-282 PNKDLR
+282 PNKD
-288 QSPDIAVELK
+288 PDIAGRLQ
-298 GGCHGFSKKFMHWQE
+298 GGCHGFSRKFMHWQE
-313 ELILGERERS
+313 ELILGGRVKN
-323 SQGSL
+323 SQDAL
-328 QSAEALQTMFLLMS
+328 LSAEALQTMFLLMS

-365 ATAILETWQRK
+365 ATAILESWQRK
-376 FVEVVHGSIPQNSSS
+376 FVESIPANSSQS
-391 NVYAFSTTTLNDIM
+391 IHAFSTTTLNDIM

-492 AHSFTETGSNI
+492 AHSFTETESNI
-503 PFKACD
+503 PFK
-509 TNLLSSLFCEKTG
+509 ERTG

-554 RAFSLQAAVVVVFNF
+554 RAFSLQAAIVVVFNF

-597 FYSPCSSRVIQI
+597 LYSPCSDRVIHLS
-609 QPQEFSDAN
+609 PQELSDAGE
-618 DNHAPPHP
+618 H
-626 HAPAMG
+626 
-632 TFTGSTTITTSTH
+632 TQ

-668 PTSQISTSP
+668 PTSQISTNP
-677 GPPPPS
+677 
-683 SSSTDQYGSRLFTPS
+683 YGSQLFTPTS

-703 LLSQTEENNPG
+703 LLAQVEDSRSG
-714 RECVPLPFLRWDL
+714 KKCVPLPFLHWNL
-727 ARFARDK
+727 SNFAREK

-740 KPETKTAVV
+740 KPKSKAAVV
-749 VAFVA
+749 VLFLC

-762 TTKVHDGLYL
+762 TTMVHDGLYL

-781 EYDFISAQFKY
+781 EYDFIDAQFKY

-801 TMDGFDYAHSQ
+801 TMDGFDYARSQ
-812 RELVQLHNAFNSVK
+812 RLLIQLHNAFNSVR
-826 YIVRDSDQKLP
+826 YVVRDSDNKLP

-852 ASFDADWE
+852 AAFDADWQ
-860 AGRITYESYRN
+860 AGRITADSYRN

-904 DDDGMIP
+904 DVEGLIP
-911 AEVFYIYLTVW
+911 PEVFYIYLTVW

-936 FYPHPHEWIHDKYDT
+936 FYPHPREWIHDKYDT

-971 YLNGLRQASDFIE
+971 YLNGLRQASDFVE
-984 AIESVRSICEEFM
+984 AIESVRTICDEFS
-997 RKGIQNYPNG
+997 RKGVFNYPNG

-1046 TAGVIVFILAMMTVE
+1046 TAGIIVFILAMMTVE

-1099 LTAIGDRNTRSAVAL
+1099 LTAIGNRNKRSAVAL
-1114 EHMFAPVMD
+1114 EHMFAPVVD

-1154 TLLGILNG
+1154 TVLGMLNG
-1162 LVLLPVLLSIMG
+1162 LVLLPVLLSMMG
-1174 PPAEVAP
+1174 PPAEVTPVDNAS
-1181 ANGGNCLSSP
+1181 CLPSP
-1191 SPKVTPPAMNHHG
+1191 SPEPPLPPPMTHHG
-1204 YYAGHIPS
+1204 YYTGHPNPRS
-1212 GRRQAFSEVSD
+1212 RQQAFSESSD
-1223 SEYYSETTTT
+1223 SEYYSELTTT
-1233 SGIGEEDYKHSDR
+1233 SGIGEEDYKYCER
-1246 SAYITAPNQPPTSRI
+1246 SAYLASHTSVPPATSHI
-1261 LLEASKNPTF
+1261 LLEASKDPSF
-1271 PKLTVVKP
+1271 PKLTVRC
-1279 FSEGPAAGDPKDQ
+1279 
-1292 ANESA
+1292 
-1297 QNAVNS
+1297 
-1303 ISSQVM
+1303 M
-1309 RWDGKQDYQGHRR
+1309 
-1322 QHLPSDRAH
+1322 
-1331 CPGRTTHC
+1331 
-1339 GPSRGPQQNRTKAP
+1339 
-1353 AHAGNTVTMVTAT
+1353 TM
-1366 ASVTVAVHPSL
+1366 
-1377 PGSYQGYMH
+1377 QI
-1386 EGFED
+1386 
-1391 SESDSFEDTKRTSQ
+1391 K
-1405 TYGRAT
+1405 
-1411 HSSKRDSLEIQDLES
+1411 
-1426 LEKNQHQAKQGLAT
+1426 
-1440 SGLSESDT
+1440 
-1448 APAFEVTVMAPQ
+1448 
-1460 PQGQPRGREAGEGTD
+1460 
-1475 STAQRCPVQARL
+1475 
-1487 QLRFERT
+1487 
-1494 GILRKMLACLHML
+1494 
-1507 KTEQPARELLAFEF
+1507 
-1521 WPPNRPHSLTLLK
+1521 
-1534 THSYSFHEDSG
+1534 

>member
-1 MASEPRDSPPGYERT
+1 MASDRGVPGASVFGDLPPSYTR
-16 PPASSTHQPSN
+16 SQQQQPTSRELLRRPS
-27 NTYCHAAFAL
+27 YCHAAFAL
-37 KHISKGKAAGQRAPL
+37 KQISKGKAVGQKAPL

-57 FQALLFTLGC
+57 FQAFLFSLGC

-102 LWVEAGSRVSREL
+102 LWVEAGSRVSQEL
-115 RYTKDKQGE
+115 RYTKEKQGE
-124 ENVFTSQ
+124 ESVFTSQ

-136 PKQEGTNI
+136 PKEEGTNI
-144 LTQESLLLHLEA
+144 LTQEALLVHMEA

-164 VSLYGKSWDL
+164 VSLFGKSWDL
-174 NKICFK
+174 NKICYK

-210 WEGSKLQGGSAYLPG
+210 WEGAKLQGGSAYLPG
-225 MPDIQWMNLDPLK
+225 MPDIQWMNLDPVK
-238 LMDQL
+238 LMEEL

-250 GFREMLDKA
+250 GFKEMLDKA

-264 YMNRPCLDPNDP
+264 YMNRPCLDPSDP
-276 DCPLSA
+276 DCPFSA
-282 PNKDLR
+282 PNKELGE
-288 QSPDIAVELK
+288 SPDIAGRLQ
-298 GGCHGFSKKFMHWQE
+298 GGCHGFSRKFMHWQE
-313 ELILGERERS
+313 ELILGGRVKN
-323 SQGSL
+323 SQDTL
-328 QSAEALQTMFLLMS
+328 LSAEALQTMFLLMS
-342 PKQLY
+342 SKQLY

-365 ATAILETWQRK
+365 ATAILESWQRK
-376 FVEVVHGSIPQNSSS
+376 FVEVAHESIPSNSSQS
-391 NVYAFSTTTLNDIM
+391 IHAFSTTTLNDIM

-503 PFKACD
+503 PFK
-509 TNLLSSLFCEKTG
+509 ERTG

-584 HRREDKRLDILCC
+584 HRREDKRLDVLCC
-597 FYSPCSSRVIQI
+597 LYSPCSDRVIHLS
-609 QPQEFSDAN
+609 PHELPDASEQS
-618 DNHAPPHP
+618 HASTASPTHQY
-626 HAPAMG
+626 A
-632 TFTGSTTITTSTH
+632 TGSTITTSTQ

-677 GPPPPS
+677 SVIICNS
-683 SSSTDQYGSRLFTPS
+683 SQAQATTPTPTNNVTDPFGSQLFTPTS

-703 LLSQTEENNPG
+703 LLAQVEDSKSEKK
-714 RECVPLPFLRWDL
+714 CVPLPFLDWNL
-727 ARFARDK
+727 SSFARDK

-740 KPETKTAVV
+740 KPKSKAIVV
-749 VAFVA
+749 VLFLG

-762 TTKVHDGLYL
+762 TTMVHDGLYL

-781 EYDFISAQFKY
+781 EYDFIDAQFNY

-801 TMDGFDYAHSQ
+801 TRDGFDYARSQ
-812 RELVQLHNAFNSVK
+812 RLLIQLHNAFNSVK
-826 YIVRDSDQKLP
+826 YVVRDSNNKLP
-837 RMWLHYFQDWLRGLQ
+837 RMWVHYFQDWLRGLQ
-852 ASFDADWE
+852 AAFDADWQS
-860 AGRITYESYRN
+860 GRITVDSYRN

-883 IQTGSKKEPFNYSQL
+883 IQTGSKKDPFNYSQL

-904 DDDGMIP
+904 DSEGLIP
-911 AEVFYIYLTVW
+911 PEVFYIYLTVW

-936 FYPHPHEWIHDKYDT
+936 FYPHPREWIHDKYDT

-971 YLNGLRQASDFIE
+971 YLNGLRQASDFVE
-984 AIESVRSICEEFM
+984 AIESVRAICDEFS
-997 RKGIQNYPNG
+997 RKGVFNYPNG

-1046 TAGVIVFILAMMTVE
+1046 TAGIIVFILAMMTVE

-1099 LTAIGDRNTRSAVAL
+1099 LTAIGNRNKRSAVAL
-1114 EHMFAPVMD
+1114 EHMFAPVVD

-1154 TLLGILNG
+1154 TVLGMLNG
-1162 LVLLPVLLSIMG
+1162 LVLLPVLLSLMG
-1174 PPAEVAP
+1174 PPAEVSP
-1181 ANGGNCLSSP
+1181 VDNSSRLP
-1191 SPKVTPPAMNHHG
+1191 SPEPSMPPPMAHHG
-1204 YYAGHIPS
+1204 YYTAHHNPRTSHPS
-1212 GRRQAFSEVSD
+1212 AFSESSD
-1223 SEYYSETTTT
+1223 SEYYSEVTT
-1233 SGIGEEDYKHSDR
+1233 SSGNEDDYKYCDR
-1246 SAYITAPNQPPTSRI
+1246 SAYLASHANAPPTSHI
-1261 LLEASKNPTF
+1261 LLEASTNPSF

-1279 FSEGPAAGDPKDQ
+1279 FKENTTGRVEP
-1292 ANESA
+1292 
-1297 QNAVNS
+1297 
-1303 ISSQVM
+1303 SQTHGSQITC
-1309 RWDGKQDYQGHRR
+1309 WDGDKRTS
-1322 QHLPSDRAH
+1322 LPLPGDRPLF
-1331 CPGRTTHC
+1331 PGRTC
-1339 GPSRGPQQNRTKAP
+1339 QSGPRLQGSRGPQPNRTKGP
-1353 AHAGNTVTMVTAT
+1353 VPSLPTVQGTQGPVTMVTAT
-1366 ASVTVAVHPSL
+1366 ASVTVAVHPTL
-1377 PGSYQGYMH
+1377 PGAAYQGYMH
-1386 EGFED
+1386 EGFDTD
-1391 SESDSFEDTKRTSQ
+1391 SELDCFEAAKRTYSDK
-1405 TYGRAT
+1405 TNF
-1411 HSSKRDSLEIQDLES
+1411 SSCKRDSLELQDLE
-1426 LEKNQHQAKQGLAT
+1426 AT
-1440 SGLSESDT
+1440 
-1448 APAFEVTVMAPQ
+1448 Q
-1460 PQGQPRGREAGEGTD
+1460 NK
-1475 STAQRCPVQARL
+1475 
-1487 QLRFERT
+1487 T
-1494 GILRKMLACLHML
+1494 GH
-1507 KTEQPARELLAFEF
+1507 
-1521 WPPNRPHSLTLLK
+1521 
-1534 THSYSFHEDSG
+1534 

>member
-1 MASEPRDSPPGYERT
+1 GGS
-16 PPASSTHQPSN
+16 
-27 NTYCHAAFAL
+27 L
-37 KHISKGKAAGQRAPL
+37 GQKAPL

-57 FQALLFTLGC
+57 FQAFLFSLGC
-67 HIQRHCG
+67 YIQRHCG

-93 AAIETDIEQ
+93 AAIETNIEQ
-102 LWVEAGSRVSREL
+102 LWVEAGSRVSTEL
-115 RYTKDKQGE
+115 RYTREKQGE
-124 ENVFTSQ
+124 ESVFTSQ

-136 PKQEGTNI
+136 PKEEGTNI
-144 LTQESLLLHLEA
+144 LTQEALLVHMEA

-164 VSLYGKSWDL
+164 VSLFGKSWDL
-174 NKICFK
+174 NKICYK

-189 MIERMIDKLF
+189 MIERLF

-210 WEGSKLQGGSAYLPG
+210 WEGAKLQGGSAYLPG
-225 MPDIQWMNLDPLK
+225 MQDIQWMNLDPVK
-238 LMDQL
+238 LMEEL

-250 GFREMLDKA
+250 GFKEMLDKA

-264 YMNRPCLDPNDP
+264 YMNRPCLDPLDP

-282 PNKDLR
+282 PNKD
-288 QSPDIAVELK
+288 PDIAGRLQ
-298 GGCHGFSKKFMHWQE
+298 GGCHGFSRKFMHWQE
-313 ELILGERERS
+313 ELILGGRVKN
-323 SQGSL
+323 SQDAL
-328 QSAEALQTMFLLMS
+328 LSAEALQTMFLLMS

-365 ATAILETWQRK
+365 ATAILESWQRK
-376 FVEVVHGSIPQNSSS
+376 FVEVVHQSIPANSSQS
-391 NVYAFSTTTLNDIM
+391 IHAFSTTTLNDIM

-492 AHSFTETGSNI
+492 AHSFTETESNI
-503 PFKACD
+503 PFK
-509 TNLLSSLFCEKTG
+509 ERTG

-554 RAFSLQAAVVVVFNF
+554 RAFSLQAAIVVVFNF

-597 FYSPCSSRVIQI
+597 LYSPCSDRVIHLS
-609 QPQEFSDAN
+609 PQELSDAGEQ
-618 DNHAPPHP
+618 PHTP
-626 HAPAMG
+626 TTAHTHQYTA
-632 TFTGSTTITTSTH
+632 GSTITTTASPSP
-645 ITTTVQAFT
+645 TTSVP
-654 QCDAAGQHIVTILP
+654 DP
-668 PTSQISTSP
+668 
-677 GPPPPS
+677 
-683 SSSTDQYGSRLFTPS
+683 YGSQLFTPTS

-703 LLSQTEENNPG
+703 LLAQVEDSRSG
-714 RECVPLPFLRWDL
+714 KKCVPLPFLHWNL
-727 ARFARDK
+727 SNFAREK

-740 KPETKTAVV
+740 KPKSKAAVV
-749 VAFVA
+749 VLFLC

-762 TTKVHDGLYL
+762 TTMVHDGLYL

-781 EYDFISAQFKY
+781 EYDFIDAQFKY

-801 TMDGFDYAHSQ
+801 TMDGFDYARSQ
-812 RELVQLHNAFNSVK
+812 RLLIQLHNAFNSVR
-826 YIVRDSDQKLP
+826 YVVRDSDNKLP

-852 ASFDADWE
+852 AAFDADWQ
-860 AGRITYESYRN
+860 AGRITADSYRN

-904 DDDGMIP
+904 DVEGLIP
-911 AEVFYIYLTVW
+911 PEVFYIYLTVW

-936 FYPHPHEWIHDKYDT
+936 FYPHPREWIHDKYDT

-971 YLNGLRQASDFIE
+971 YLNGLRQASDFVE
-984 AIESVRSICEEFM
+984 AIESVRTICDEFG
-997 RKGIQNYPNG
+997 RKGVFNYPNG

-1046 TAGVIVFILAMMTVE
+1046 TAGIIVFILAMMTVE

-1099 LTAIGDRNTRSAVAL
+1099 LTAIGNRNKRSAVAL
-1114 EHMFAPVMD
+1114 EHMFAPVVD

-1154 TLLGILNG
+1154 TVLGMLNG
-1162 LVLLPVLLSIMG
+1162 LVLLPVLLSMMG
-1174 PPAEVAP
+1174 PPAEVTPVDNAS
-1181 ANGGNCLSSP
+1181 CLPSP
-1191 SPKVTPPAMNHHG
+1191 SPEPPLPPPMTHHG
-1204 YYAGHIPS
+1204 YYTGHPNPRS
-1212 GRRQAFSEVSD
+1212 RQQAFSESSD
-1223 SEYYSETTTT
+1223 SEYYSELTTT
-1233 SGIGEEDYKHSDR
+1233 SGIGEEDYKYCER
-1246 SAYITAPNQPPTSRI
+1246 SAYLASHTSVPPATSHI
-1261 LLEASKNPTF
+1261 LLEASKDPSF
-1271 PKLTVVKP
+1271 PKLTVRSP
-1279 FSEGPAAGDPKDQ
+1279 GGRIEPLSE
-1292 ANESA
+1292 SSYIA
-1297 QNAVNS
+1297 QS
-1303 ISSQVM
+1303 PLGSQVTC
-1309 RWDGKQDYQGHRR
+1309 WDENKREQQRGSQRLQAQPG
-1322 QHLPSDRAH
+1322 QHLPGDRAH
-1331 CPGRTTHC
+1331 FPGRTFQS
-1339 GPSRGPQQNRTKAP
+1339 GPRFQNVRGPQPNRTKGLSYSHSNSTLP
-1353 AHAGNTVTMVTAT
+1353 TQQGSAGGPVTMVTAT
-1366 ASVTVAVHPSL
+1366 ASVTVAVHPTL
-1377 PGSYQGYMH
+1377 PGAAYQGYMH
-1386 EGFED
+1386 EGFDTD
-1391 SESDSFEDTKRTSQ
+1391 SESDCFEAAKRTCGDK
-1405 TYGRAT
+1405 TNF
-1411 HSSKRDSLEIQDLES
+1411 SSCKRDSLELQDLE
-1426 LEKNQHQAKQGLAT
+1426 AT
-1440 SGLSESDT
+1440 
-1448 APAFEVTVMAPQ
+1448 
-1460 PQGQPRGREAGEGTD
+1460 QGQTEYQLDKTQGEQ
-1475 STAQRCPVQARL
+1475 SFQASL
-1487 QLRFERT
+1487 
-1494 GILRKMLACLHML
+1494 
-1507 KTEQPARELLAFEF
+1507 
-1521 WPPNRPHSLTLLK
+1521 SLTVTCDRDLVSPVPK
-1534 THSYSFHEDSG
+1534 V

>member
-1 MASEPRDSPPGYERT
+1 MASDRGVPGAGVFGDLPPSYTRSQ
-16 PPASSTHQPSN
+16 PPANPDLLRRPS
-27 NTYCHAAFAL
+27 YCHAAFAL
-37 KHISKGKAAGQRAPL
+37 KQISKGKAVGQKAPL

-57 FQALLFTLGC
+57 FQALLFSLGC

-102 LWVEAGSRVSREL
+102 LWVEAGSRVSQEL
-115 RYTKDKQGE
+115 RYTREKQGE
-124 ENVFTSQ
+124 ESVFTSQ

-136 PKQEGTNI
+136 PKEEGTNI
-144 LTQESLLLHLEA
+144 LTQEALLVHMEA
-156 ALSASKVQ
+156 AVSASKVQ
-164 VSLYGKSWDL
+164 VSLFGKSWDL
-174 NKICFK
+174 NKICYK

-210 WEGSKLQGGSAYLPG
+210 WEGAKLQGGSAYLPG
-225 MPDIQWMNLDPLK
+225 MPDIQWMNLDPVK
-238 LMDQL
+238 LMEEL

-250 GFREMLDKA
+250 GFKEMLDKA

-264 YMNRPCLDPNDP
+264 YMNRPCLDPSDP

-282 PNKDLR
+282 PNKE
-288 QSPDIAVELK
+288 QGESPDIAGRLQ
-298 GGCHGFSKKFMHWQE
+298 GGCHGFSRKFMHWQE
-313 ELILGERERS
+313 ELILGGRVKN
-323 SQGSL
+323 SQDTL
-328 QSAEALQTMFLLMS
+328 LSAEALQTMFLLMS

-365 ATAILETWQRK
+365 ATAILESWQRR
-376 FVEVVHGSIPQNSSS
+376 FVEMVHQSIPSNSSQS
-391 NVYAFSTTTLNDIM
+391 IHAFSTTTLNDIM

-492 AHSFTETGSNI
+492 AHSFTEAGSNI
-503 PFKACD
+503 PFK
-509 TNLLSSLFCEKTG
+509 ERTG

-554 RAFSLQAAVVVVFNF
+554 RAFSLQAAIVVVFNF

-584 HRREDKRLDILCC
+584 HRREDKRLDVLCC
-597 FYSPCSSRVIQI
+597 LYSPCSDRIIHLS
-609 QPQEFSDAN
+609 PHELSDAGEQ
-618 DNHAPPHP
+618 PHTP
-626 HAPAMG
+626 TTAHTHQYAA
-632 TFTGSTTITTSTH
+632 GSTITTSTQ

-677 GPPPPS
+677 PS
-683 SSSTDQYGSRLFTPS
+683 IILCPTTQPQDPYGSQLFTPTS

-703 LLSQTEENNPG
+703 LLAQVEDSKSG
-714 RECVPLPFLRWDL
+714 KKCVPLPFLHWNL
-727 ARFARDK
+727 SHFAREK
-734 YAPLLL
+734 YAPMLL
-740 KPETKTAVV
+740 KPKSKAVV
-749 VAFVA
+749 VVLFLG

-762 TTKVHDGLYL
+762 TTMVHDGLYL

-781 EYDFISAQFKY
+781 EYDFIDAQFKY

-801 TMDGFDYAHSQ
+801 TMDGFDYARSQ
-812 RELVQLHNAFNSVK
+812 RLLIQLHNAFNSIRYV
-826 YIVRDSDQKLP
+826 VRDSDNKLP
-837 RMWLHYFQDWLRGLQ
+837 RMWLHYFHDWLRGLQ
-852 ASFDADWE
+852 AAFDADWL
-860 AGRITYESYRN
+860 AGRITSDSYRN

-904 DDDGMIP
+904 DGEGLIAP
-911 AEVFYIYLTVW
+911 EVFYIYLTVW

-936 FYPHPHEWIHDKYDT
+936 FYPHPREWIHDKYDT

-971 YLNGLRQASDFIE
+971 YLNGLRQASDFVE
-984 AIESVRSICEEFM
+984 AIESVRSICDEFS
-997 RKGIQNYPNG
+997 RKGVFNYPNG

-1046 TAGVIVFILAMMTVE
+1046 TAGIIVFILAMMTVE

-1099 LTAIGDRNTRSAVAL
+1099 LTAIGNRNKRSAVAL
-1114 EHMFAPVMD
+1114 EHMFAPVVD

-1154 TLLGILNG
+1154 TVLGMLNG
-1162 LVLLPVLLSIMG
+1162 LVLLPVLLSMMG
-1174 PPAEVAP
+1174 PPAEVTPVDNASRLP
-1181 ANGGNCLSSP
+1181 TP
-1191 SPKVTPPAMNHHG
+1191 SPEPPLPPPMAHHG
-1204 YYAGHIPS
+1204 YFTGHHNP
-1212 GRRQAFSEVSD
+1212 RAARQQAFSESSD
-1223 SEYYSETTTT
+1223 SEYYSEMTST
-1233 SGIGEEDYKHSDR
+1233 SGIVEEDYKYCDR
-1246 SAYITAPNQPPTSRI
+1246 SSYIASHTNVPPATSHI
-1261 LLEASKNPTF
+1261 LLEASKNPSF

-1279 FSEGPAAGDPKDQ
+1279 FRENTTGSSGRIEPSSEP
-1292 ANESA
+1292 SH
-1297 QNAVNS
+1297 NAPV
-1303 ISSQVM
+1303 SSQVTC
-1309 RWDGKQDYQGHRR
+1309 WDGPKQDQQQGQQRPG
-1322 QHLPSDRAH
+1322 QHF
-1331 CPGRTTHC
+1331 PGRTCQSSHRFKK
-1339 GPSRGPQQNRTKAP
+1339 GRGPQPNRTKGPSYSSSSSALP
-1353 AHAGNTVTMVTAT
+1353 TQQGSAGGAVTMVTAT
-1366 ASVTVAVHPSL
+1366 ASVTVAVHPTL
-1377 PGSYQGYMH
+1377 PGAAYQGYMH
-1386 EGFED
+1386 EGFDTD
-1391 SESDSFEDTKRTSQ
+1391 SESDCFEAAKRT
-1405 TYGRAT
+1405 YGDKT
-1411 HSSKRDSLEIQDLES
+1411 NFSSFKRDSLELQDLE
-1426 LEKNQHQAKQGLAT
+1426 
-1440 SGLSESDT
+1440 
-1448 APAFEVTVMAPQ
+1448 APQ
-1460 PQGQPRGREAGEGTD
+1460 GHTEHQLSKTQGGLRI
-1475 STAQRCPVQARL
+1475 QAA
-1487 QLRFERT
+1487 
-1494 GILRKMLACLHML
+1494 KDC
-1507 KTEQPARELLAFEF
+1507 
-1521 WPPNRPHSLTLLK
+1521 
-1534 THSYSFHEDSG
+1534 

>member
-1 MASEPRDSPPGYERT
+1 MGFDSIANPHAPGDDRHAD
-16 PPASSTHQPSN
+16 PACANCEALSQPKD
-27 NTYCHAAFAL
+27 C
-37 KHISKGKAAGQRAPL
+37 GKAVGQKAPL

-57 FQALLFTLGC
+57 FQALLFSLGC

-115 RYTKDKQGE
+115 RYTKEKQGE
-124 ENVFTSQ
+124 ESVFTSQ

-136 PKQEGTNI
+136 PKQEGTNV
-144 LTQESLLLHLEA
+144 LTQDALLLHMEA

-164 VSLYGKSWDL
+164 VSLFGKSWDL
-174 NKICFK
+174 NKICYK

-189 MIERMIDKLF
+189 MIERLF
-199 PCMIITPLDCF
+199 PCMIVTPLDCF
-210 WEGSKLQGGSAYLPG
+210 WEGAKLQGGSAYLPG

-238 LMDQL
+238 LMEEL

-264 YMNRPCLDPNDP
+264 YMDRPCLDPNDP
-276 DCPLSA
+276 DCPHSA
-282 PNKDLR
+282 PNKDLGE
-288 QSPDIAVELK
+288 SPDIAGRLQ

-313 ELILGERERS
+313 ELILGGRIKDT
-323 SQGSL
+323 QNAL

-360 WNEEK
+360 WNEDK
-365 ATAILETWQRK
+365 ATAILESWQRK
-376 FVEVVHGSIPQNSSS
+376 FVDVAHGSIPQNSTSKIH
-391 NVYAFSTTTLNDIM
+391 AFSTTTLNDIM

-492 AHSFTETGSNI
+492 AHSFTEAGVNI
-503 PFKACD
+503 PFK
-509 TNLLSSLFCEKTG
+509 ERTG

-538 NMIAFFMAA
+538 NMTAFFMAA

-554 RAFSLQAAVVVVFNF
+554 RAFSLQAAIIVVFNF

-597 FYSPCSSRVIQI
+597 FYSPCSSRVIHI

-618 DNHAPPHP
+618 DNATGR
-626 HAPAMG
+626 ATASQ
-632 TFTGSTTITTSTH
+632 TTTTYTGSTITTSTQ

-677 GPPPPS
+677 PSVVVASSPAPPS
-683 SSSTDQYGSRLFTPS
+683 PTDPYGSQLFTPS

-703 LLSQTEENNPG
+703 LLAQVDETKEA
-714 RECVPLPFLRWDL
+714 RECVPLPFFRWNL
-727 ARFARDK
+727 SSFARDK

-740 KPETKTAVV
+740 KPESKVV
-749 VAFVA
+749 VVVLFVS

-762 TTKVHDGLYL
+762 TTMVHDGLYL

-781 EYDFISAQFKY
+781 EYDFIDAQFKY

-801 TMDGFDYAHSQ
+801 TMDGFDYARSQ
-812 RELVQLHNAFNSVK
+812 RLLIQLHNSFNSVK
-826 YIVRDSDQKLP
+826 FVVRDGNQQLP
-837 RMWLHYFQDWLRGLQ
+837 RMWLHYFQDWLLGLQ
-852 ASFDADWE
+852 AAFDADWE
-860 AGRITYESYRN
+860 AGRITRDSYRN
-871 GTEDGALAYKLL
+871 GTEDGVLAYKLL

-898 TSRRLV
+898 ASRRLL
-904 DDDGMIP
+904 DEDGLIYP
-911 AEVFYIYLTVW
+911 EVFYIYLTVW

-936 FYPHPHEWIHDKYDT
+936 FYPHPREWIHDKYDT

-984 AIESVRSICEEFM
+984 GIESVRAICEEFT
-997 RKGIQNYPNG
+997 RKGVLNYPNG

-1023 LLSISVV
+1023 LLAVSVV

-1046 TAGVIVFILAMMTVE
+1046 TAGIIVFILAMMTVE

-1099 LTAIGDRNTRSAVAL
+1099 LTAIGNRNKRSAVAL
-1114 EHMFAPVMD
+1114 EHMFAPVID

-1143 MRYFFAVLAIL
+1143 LRYFFAVLAIL
-1154 TLLGILNG
+1154 TVLGILNG
-1162 LVLLPVLLSIMG
+1162 LVLLPVLLSLVG
-1174 PPAEVAP
+1174 PPPEVSPTDDSSHLA
-1181 ANGGNCLSSP
+1181 SP
-1191 SPKVTPPAMNHHG
+1191 SPEPLPPPMTHHG
-1204 YYAGHIPS
+1204 YYAGQ
-1212 GRRQAFSEVSD
+1212 GRRRQAFSESSD
-1223 SEYYSETTTT
+1223 SEYYSETTGT
-1233 SGIGEEDYKHSDR
+1233 SGIGEDDYKYCDR
-1246 SAYITAPNQPPTSRI
+1246 SSYSAPPTSRI
-1261 LLEASKNPTF
+1261 LLEASENPSF
-1271 PKLTVVKP
+1271 PRLTVVKP
-1279 FSEGPAAGDPKDQ
+1279 FGEGAGIT
-1292 ANESA
+1292 ARRELLNESLPS
-1297 QNAVNS
+1297 AVNS
-1303 ISSQVM
+1303 FGSRLVS
-1309 RWDGKQDYQGHRR
+1309 DQGART
-1322 QHLPSDRAH
+1322 QHLPSDRTQG
-1331 CPGRTTHC
+1331 PGRTNHC
-1339 GPSRGPQQNRTKAP
+1339 APRSQTNRGPHQSRTKGPTYSGGAAP
-1353 AHAGNTVTMVTAT
+1353 GSAVTTTVTAT

-1377 PGSYQGYMH
+1377 PGAYQGYMH
-1386 EGFED
+1386 EGYED
-1391 SESDSFEDTKRTSQ
+1391 NESDCSEDTKRTSQ
-1405 TYGRAT
+1405 CYGKEPR
-1411 HSSKRDSLEIQDLES
+1411 SSKRESLELQDLEYVQ
-1426 LEKNQHQAKQGLAT
+1426 NQHQGKQAQGGSHAEAK
-1440 SGLSESDT
+1440 E
-1448 APAFEVTVMAPQ
+1448 PF
-1460 PQGQPRGREAGEGTD
+1460 
-1475 STAQRCPVQARL
+1475 
-1487 QLRFERT
+1487 
-1494 GILRKMLACLHML
+1494 
-1507 KTEQPARELLAFEF
+1507 
-1521 WPPNRPHSLTLLK
+1521 
-1534 THSYSFHEDSG
+1534 

>member
-1 MASEPRDSPPGYERT
+1 MASDPRVPGAGVFGDLPPSYTRSPPATNSDLLRR
-16 PPASSTHQPSN
+16 PS
-27 NTYCHAAFAL
+27 YCHAAFAL
-37 KHISKGKAAGQRAPL
+37 KQISKGKAVGQKAPL

-67 HIQRHCG
+67 QIQRHCG

-115 RYTKDKQGE
+115 RYTKEKQGE
-124 ENVFTSQ
+124 EAVFTAQ

-136 PKQEGTNI
+136 SKQEETNI
-144 LTQESLLLHLEA
+144 LTQEALLQHLES
-156 ALSASKVQ
+156 ALAASKVQ

-199 PCMIITPLDCF
+199 PCMIVTPLDCF
-210 WEGSKLQGGSAYLPG
+210 WEGAKLQGGSAYLPG

-238 LMDQL
+238 LMEML

-250 GFREMLDKA
+250 GFREMLEKA

-282 PNKDLR
+282 TNKELR
-288 QSPDIAVELK
+288 ESPDIAEELR

-313 ELILGERERS
+313 ELILGGRTKD
-323 SQGSL
+323 SQDAL
-328 QSAEALQTMFLLMS
+328 LSAEALQTMYLLMS

-360 WNEEK
+360 WNQEK
-365 ATAILETWQRK
+365 ATAILEAWQRK
-376 FVEVVHGSIPQNSSS
+376 FVEVVHRSIPENSSQS
-391 NVYAFSTTTLNDIM
+391 IHAFSTTTLNDIM

-427 CVTMLRWDCAKS
+427 CVTMLRWDCTKS

-503 PFKACD
+503 PFK
-509 TNLLSSLFCEKTG
+509 ERTG

-554 RAFSLQAAVVVVFNF
+554 RAFSLQAAIIVVFNF

-597 FYSPCSSRVIQI
+597 LYSPCSSRVIQI

-618 DNHAPPHP
+618 DNHTY
-626 HAPAMG
+626 PASSPSYAG
-632 TFTGSTTITTSTH
+632 PTITTSTQ

-668 PTSQISTSP
+668 PTSQISTSAP
-677 GPPPPS
+677 SVVVPPPASTAPS
-683 SSSTDQYGSRLFTPS
+683 SPSSPDPYGSQIFGPS

-703 LLSQTEENNPG
+703 LLAQVEETKEG
-714 RECVPLPFLRWDL
+714 RECVPLPFFRWNLSD
-727 ARFARDK
+727 FAREK

-740 KPETKTAVV
+740 KPETKAVV
-749 VAFVA
+749 LVLFVA

-762 TTKVHDGLYL
+762 TTMVHDGLYL

-781 EYDFISAQFKY
+781 EYDFISAQFQY

-801 TMDGFDYAHSQ
+801 TMDGFDYGKNQ
-812 RELVQLHNAFNSVK
+812 RELLQLHNAFNSVK
-826 YIVRDSDQKLP
+826 YVVRDGDQRLP

-852 ASFDADWE
+852 AAFDADWA
-860 AGRITYESYRN
+860 AGRITWDSFRN

-883 IQTGSKKEPFNYSQL
+883 IQTGSKKDPFNRSQL
-898 TSRRLV
+898 TTRRLV
-904 DDDGMIP
+904 D
-911 AEVFYIYLTVW
+911 AEGLIHPDVFYIYLTVW

-936 FYPHPHEWIHDKYDT
+936 FYPHPREWIHDKYDT

-971 YLNGLRQASDFIE
+971 YLNGLRQTSDFIE
-984 AIESVRSICEEFM
+984 AIESVRSICEEFG
-997 RKGIQNYPNG
+997 RKGVPNYPNG

-1023 LLSISVV
+1023 LLAVSVV

-1035 LVCAIL
+1035 LVCAVL

-1089 EFTVHIALGF
+1089 EFTVHVALGF
-1099 LTAIGDRNTRSAVAL
+1099 LTAIGNRNTRSVVAL

-1154 TLLGILNG
+1154 TLLGVLNG

-1174 PPAEVAP
+1174 PPAEVTP
-1181 ANGGNCLSSP
+1181 ADNGSRLATP
-1191 SPKVTPPAMNHHG
+1191 SPEPLPPPMNHHG
-1204 YYAGHIPS
+1204 YYAGRRYPQ
-1212 GRRQAFSEVSD
+1212 GPPRQAFLDSED

-1233 SGIGEEDYKHSDR
+1233 TTSGLGGEEEYKSSDR
-1246 SAYITAPNQPPTSRI
+1246 SAYIVPPVPAPTSHI
-1261 LLEASKNPTF
+1261 LLEASKNPSF

-1279 FSEGPAAGDPKDQ
+1279 YG
-1292 ANESA
+1292 ESP
-1297 QNAVNS
+1297 NIVTRKEHLNG
-1303 ISSQVM
+1303 SSQPTVTSVSSQIAQ
-1309 RWDGKQDYQGHRR
+1309 WDKKQDYNQDQGPKR
-1322 QHLPSDRAH
+1322 QHLPNDRPQG
-1331 CPGRTTHC
+1331 PGRTNHC
-1339 GPSRGPQQNRTKAP
+1339 GPRSQYSSRPHHNRTTMP
-1353 AHAGNTVTMVTAT
+1353 GYNAGARVQGPSSAVTMVTAT
-1366 ASVTVAVHPSL
+1366 ASVTVAVHPNL
-1377 PGSYQGYMH
+1377 PGSFRGYTH
-1386 EGFED
+1386 EGFDD
-1391 SESDSFEDTKRTSQ
+1391 SESDCFEDTLGMSQ
-1405 TYGRAT
+1405 ARGKAADN
-1411 HSSKRDSLEIQDLES
+1411 SKRSTLELQDLEC
-1426 LEKNQHQAKQGLAT
+1426 EETRQRPADQALG
-1440 SGLSESDT
+1440 
-1448 APAFEVTVMAPQ
+1448 
-1460 PQGQPRGREAGEGTD
+1460 
-1475 STAQRCPVQARL
+1475 AQRNQAAKDR
-1487 QLRFERT
+1487 
-1494 GILRKMLACLHML
+1494 
-1507 KTEQPARELLAFEF
+1507 
-1521 WPPNRPHSLTLLK
+1521 
-1534 THSYSFHEDSG
+1534 